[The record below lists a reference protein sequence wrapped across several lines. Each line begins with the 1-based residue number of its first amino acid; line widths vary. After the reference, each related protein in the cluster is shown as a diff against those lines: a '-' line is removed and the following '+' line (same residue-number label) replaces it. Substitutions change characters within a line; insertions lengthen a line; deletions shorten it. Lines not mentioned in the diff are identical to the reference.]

1 MLGKNNYNERL
12 RKMEMQDKQDHFS
25 IRKLSIGAASVLL
38 GFTFFGLNSQSVKA
52 DTVEPAQQVS
62 EESNKDNSTTET
74 KETSTKD
81 TTKAEATTSKK
92 KTETDLSTFSGLS
105 SFLKDSKTSEVKD
118 TTAKDKADTTKDK
131 ADKDTADKD
140 KQETT
145 TADSTGNS
153 ETTPATGSDKGNQ
166 DTTTDKTPTDITSS
180 DDQNSDSSK
189 LPTDV
194 TGDTTNSGKDT
205 DTTQDSKANEAKKLA
220 NDLANDDKTGD
231 TPTVI
236 NGVAHVYNW
245 NQLVY
250 ALDNKECFDKDR
262 QNPDETKRISEIDI
276 MNNITADNK
285 GGQNGLD
292 VYGRTLLIKSY
303 DADGRTNKY
312 KIDFNGYHP
321 RIRGNSSE
329 VTNLTYSNLELWCAD
344 YWGIIMTDRN
354 NSTSKPH
361 DNSGEK
367 IGISNLTFNNI
378 DFHGSQM
385 VHSAADTHITFKG
398 TNTAETIHT
407 PYKDGGGNSGD
418 DQQLFEFG
426 GSDNSINF
434 ESGSTFTGATFGGNV
449 IQMGGD
455 NCNVTV
461 EKGAK
466 VTLNPRRNSD
476 GKTLGNDPAE
486 GGDNVVHA
494 IYISGTGKVDVKGE
508 LNINVGIEKGDNDKY
523 PDTEYQGTLDKN
535 RAKAIRLNDKASQF
549 TVESGGSVK
558 VTTNGDISTKDGN
571 NLIYDGGNF
580 TVKPNGKL
588 SIIGKHMG
596 DYSGTLVQI
605 AGIANVQNGT
615 FEIRL
620 EEDPN
625 HPYDK
630 SDPTSAQNKDAQIF
644 GAGTNPIVLVD
655 VTGGKLTVNNP
666 QSLVLDSHLNT
677 ATGTSIIGD
686 GNDVTITNVRQK
698 LNFLGNSLTL
708 PPFHTLQVS
717 KDKTTKNIVV
727 GKLVLLNGQGDEN
740 NEYMFTPE
748 LWKKV
753 SELPYFKIPALKNIK
768 ILLDEL
774 AEKGNPINYDTIFSN
789 IIDAAFSDPKNIGY
803 NDIAFG
809 PANQSGFLDIKP
821 ENVTATPNVG
831 DSGKKDGSWTISGTV
846 DGYSSEDD
854 GPDSDLKNPFRQY
867 LKLPLG
873 TKAYIMAEIDYGNG
887 TSSSLNNNIKNP
899 PYQYT
904 NNDDKKLPTA
914 FAGEVTKSENGNYI
928 FKVNVPAD
936 VVGKIKS
943 DTKIKLTPTANFID
957 YNPLE
962 ENRPVSVNILKIAQ
976 DTAANNINSKVH
988 AANDLDRQFPKS
1000 DPKSKEQVALETA
1013 INNAAEVAKTALDPG
1028 YESGKSVYGAG
1039 NVNEVSQREEAALK
1053 ALKDAMDPAQKAV
1066 EQIHDAEKAKDE
1078 AQKAIS
1084 TAADKAISRVKQQRD
1099 LSDAEKAHYI
1109 DAINNAESVALA
1121 NPSNDKNS
1129 IYNPA
1134 NTPTD
1139 ITQIQNAFENKVN
1152 KEAAKAEVAGY
1163 TENGKKTLG
1172 VSSDKIDNALSEQLK
1187 AIDNATDIATAEN
1200 DAKKAILDKLKNAA
1214 KAKVENDAKAAR
1226 GGLGVESNTD
1236 IDKAV
1241 KDAEA
1246 DIDGHTDFNDI
1257 KNDVATG
1264 QTNVLTAYKKAAKDQ
1279 LAKIAQNDKKAL
1291 GVDSDSNIDQAVD
1304 NANTLI
1310 GQASSVELVTKDL
1323 NSAKSNVADKFKDS
1337 AKKQVQDYA
1346 DEAKSNLGVDT
1357 DTGID
1362 AAAKTAEDAI
1372 DGDTAAS
1379 DIGNDIAKGKNAI
1392 LAAYKDSAK
1401 KQLDQAEKDIESKL
1415 ENVKGLTAD
1424 DIEKAKKVAKGLL
1437 TNNEKTGYKDKVD
1450 AAETF
1455 EDVNTAT
1462 KDGIAALNKLLTDKS
1477 SLGNKNDAID
1487 AINQARDKA
1496 IIDINDKTKYPNLSD
1511 EDRNSLINTIKDDAT
1526 EGVDNVNKDTDPD
1539 KIKTDKQAAID
1550 KINSVTATASSKD
1563 LADLKN
1569 EQKSQTAA
1577 LQDAAEKAKET
1588 IDQIDNKYLSPSD
1601 KQYYKDLIDKHAAS
1615 ATNAINSASNKDDI
1629 DTAEK
1634 DGESNINSDLVSA
1647 QVAAAKSQA
1656 IAELN
1661 KAKSD
1666 DKKAINDVHKNG
1678 TLSDDDWEKALD
1690 AIDNAYTTAI
1700 TAVSN
1705 DHTPAD
1711 IVTDKNTGIN
1721 AMQTVVDSVSG
1732 NAEQAELAKTKNK
1745 AIADLKDQAQ
1755 ELHDHIQADPNLSNT
1770 EKNDYLDQVAS
1781 ALNNAEQ
1788 AVSAADKNTVNSAH
1802 NAGIEELNNIR
1813 NNADLQS
1820 ARDKALTDLQNE
1832 FNADSAAI
1840 DGLTNISTAGKT
1852 GIKTDLQNAY
1862 NEAVN
1867 KVKDPASNT
1876 IALINSASDAGITN
1890 MENILGKA
1898 KGLDQTILDD
1908 KKKLEDYAQKAVDR
1922 INSSTM
1928 SDADK
1933 GKAINDIQKAR
1944 DDAQAEVG
1952 NKLTVEDANQA
1963 EKDGETSIQK
1973 TEANANQTDLNKA
1986 KDAAKARIDGAR
1998 DKALQNLKDVY
2009 DTLTDDEKK
2018 QAQDAYNKAIK
2029 DIPAL
2034 AEQAEAAIDNAFD
2047 KGAIS
2052 DLTNDTINSINSTG
2066 DTANVAMTKVVAV
2079 QAVKDAAQ
2087 AAKDKL
2093 TNPRDKAGVDDV
2105 ANLGIADINA
2115 ATTSSTVLDI
2125 KDNALNSIKN
2135 IKDSGT
2141 GDTDK
2146 DNALWDKK
2154 NKANAELA
2162 QELADTTAA
2171 IDKLTDLTAE
2181 QKKQF
2186 KAQAQAAHDRAHIR
2200 IEGATEDQI
2209 DSEKGLGKTNIDKAL
2224 TDAKLQAVKNVAKA
2238 DVDKTAD
2245 DAIDQVNKDD
2255 TINKDDKQNI
2265 IDNINKDRDKTK
2277 EDIDNADTPDKV
2289 NNAKND
2295 GEGEIKGHVDN
2306 GTSSAKE
2313 KQTAKDK
2320 LAAAADKIYD
2330 RLKNDRDSGKLDY
2343 NQYQD
2348 LKDKVDNA
2356 VDAANGAISNADGT
2370 SNINGAESDGESAL
2384 SGINTDI
2391 DKVEAVNTA
2400 LGKLSDAVNKA
2411 NDAADAVA
2419 KEVGKTPE
2427 EQQKLAKQMKDAIE
2441 KQRAKAAKN
2450 IKDAQN
2456 AADDPLN
2463 AIKTAGQKG
2472 VDAITGLTNDYTAKV
2487 DQIKA
2492 LKQKADAAKD
2502 DLNNLKTDENGNPVL
2517 TASDVAQG
2525 EADIDDAVQTGIS
2538 DIYQASSVDDAKTAE
2553 QKAED
2558 AVELAK
2564 LPTELLAE
2572 KNKQIAA
2579 INQYAAAADKTID
2592 GFAQTDQNKD
2602 GLPADTITT
2611 LKAQVEAAKK
2621 KAISKINAVT
2631 LAKGA
2636 SQAKFDE
2643 AKTNVQNAEKGV
2655 AENNETVDFGEAGI
2669 DKVKTLAKQKAD
2681 VVKAKNDKIA
2691 ELEQKQKDANNDIE
2705 NSGMS
2710 PADQGPLK
2718 DQVQKLVDKAKD
2730 QIINISDTDD
2740 KGNVKT
2746 PEQVKDEADTIINNT
2761 VDGFKDPDD
2770 NNKVPGISD
2779 IINNAQLEGA
2789 KTTAEKTLNNKRAQA
2804 HDIINGSQL
2813 TADQKQK
2820 ANKAI
2825 DDAFNTEK
2833 STIDAKTN
2841 IDDVPKDEDQIGQA
2855 IDAIWTKP
2863 TSSDEK
2869 NEWFNDEENN
2879 ALAGTEGTDGVAGLQ
2894 AGLDKL
2900 TDTQKAD
2907 PDYKEYLNDINNA
2920 ITAIKDAKNIKDASS
2935 AYDKGMTSLNKLKAL
2950 EQVKTDADKAKGD
2963 IDKSDLNDTA
2973 KGRLKGDVEKVV
2985 EDTKDKL
2992 NQIDSSVGNASTN
3005 KDKIDQITHDAQSDI
3020 TTIENDFGVGDQD
3033 QSQDVIDANNQISQN
3048 HSDAIDTIHNEFGDD
3063 SKTPKTDD
3071 AYEKNK
3077 HVHSTTDEGINS
3089 DKTNAD
3095 KEISKGAIDDASDI
3109 AKDKVDHLKH
3119 EDGSDYTDAD
3129 KNKIKQQIDKDATD
3143 AKNKID
3149 KADNVTDIDNIRDNG
3164 IHQIHQDCSD
3174 PSTIDNILHGNN
3186 SNDNNGGGGVVAPIQ
3201 PANPAKK
3208 PTTTNTSDKD
3218 KPNGTND
3225 IDHSSDVTLMHNAY
3239 LYDETG
3245 KRANKITLG
3254 AGSVL
3259 TTYGTKTINGK
3270 DYYVLV
3276 DKGANN
3282 KKYYVAVGNVVAAT
3296 RKLKHNAYI
3305 YNQFGKRVKN
3315 TGVFKKGKL
3324 VKTFGNAVKIRGKKY
3339 FIIDKNR
3346 FVKAANFAKGVV
3358 TVSTAK
3364 VEVVPTSA
3372 VAEKPQTVVEK
3383 TLMHNAYL
3391 YDQNGTRANKLIFQ
3405 AGSQVGTV
3413 GKKTVNGKVCYELP
3427 DGMFIAAGNIDA
3439 KKLKLKHNA
3448 YVYNQ
3453 YGHRANKKVLK
3464 KRKSVKTYGNSV
3476 KINGKRYFITAKGR
3490 FVKKANF

>member
-1 MLGKNNYNERL
+1 
-12 RKMEMQDKQDHFS
+12 
-25 IRKLSIGAASVLL
+25 
-38 GFTFFGLNSQSVKA
+38 
-52 DTVEPAQQVS
+52 
-62 EESNKDNSTTET
+62 
-74 KETSTKD
+74 
-81 TTKAEATTSKK
+81 
-92 KTETDLSTFSGLS
+92 
-105 SFLKDSKTSEVKD
+105 
-118 TTAKDKADTTKDK
+118 
-131 ADKDTADKD
+131 
-140 KQETT
+140 
-145 TADSTGNS
+145 
-153 ETTPATGSDKGNQ
+153 
-166 DTTTDKTPTDITSS
+166 
-180 DDQNSDSSK
+180 
-189 LPTDV
+189 
-194 TGDTTNSGKDT
+194 
-205 DTTQDSKANEAKKLA
+205 
-220 NDLANDDKTGD
+220 
-231 TPTVI
+231 
-236 NGVAHVYNW
+236 
-245 NQLVY
+245 
-250 ALDNKECFDKDR
+250 
-262 QNPDETKRISEIDI
+262 
-276 MNNITADNK
+276 MNNIIVNDGVNRS
-285 GGQNGLD
+285 GLD

-303 DADGRTNKY
+303 DADGRKNKY

-329 VTNLTYSNLELWCAD
+329 VTNLTYSNLELWSGD

-361 DNSGEK
+361 DGNGEK

-407 PYKDGGGNSGD
+407 PYKDGGGSSGD

-426 GSDNSINF
+426 GSDNSIDF

-740 NEYMFTPE
+740 SEYMFTPE

-753 SELPYFKIPALKNIK
+753 SRLPYFQIRELKNIK
-768 ILLDEL
+768 TLLDNL
-774 AEKGNPINYDTIFSN
+774 AKENKPINYDTIFSK
-789 IIDAAFSDPKNIGY
+789 IINEAFSNPTNIGY

-809 PANQSGFLDIKP
+809 PANQSGFLDINP
-821 ENVTATPNVG
+821 DNVTATPNV
-831 DSGKKDGSWTISGTV
+831 DASGKKDGSWTISGTV
-846 DGYSSEDD
+846 DGYKSDKD
-854 GPDSDLKNPFRQY
+854 GPDSDPKNPFRQY
-867 LKLPLG
+867 LNLPLG
-873 TKAYIMAEIDYGNG
+873 TKAYIMAEIDYGNEKVPISNDKI
-887 TSSSLNNNIKNP
+887 TDP

-904 NNDDKKLPTA
+904 NNDDKDLPTE
-914 FAGEVTKSENGNYI
+914 FAGEVTQSENGNYI
-928 FKVNVPAD
+928 FTVNVPAAD
-936 VVGKIKS
+936 VGKINS
-943 DTKIKLTPTANFID
+943 NTKIKLTPTANFID
-957 YNPLE
+957 YNPLDKDSKE
-962 ENRPVSVNILKIAQ
+962 RPVIVSILKIAQ
-976 DTAANNINSKVH
+976 DTAAKNIKSKVN
-988 AANDLDRQFPKS
+988 AANDLDKFLES
-1000 DPKSKEQVALETA
+1000 DPKSKEQVALEDA
-1013 INNAAEVAKTALDPG
+1013 IKSATKVAQTALESG
-1028 YESGKSVYGAG
+1028 YDSGKSVYGAEI
-1039 NVNEVSQREEAALK
+1039 VDDVSTREDAALK
-1053 ALKDAMDPAQKAV
+1053 ALDDAMETAKKVV
-1066 EQIHDAEKAKDE
+1066 EQIQDAKKAKNE

-1084 TAADKAISRVKQQRD
+1084 TAADKAISRVKQSG
-1099 LSDAEKAHYI
+1099 LSEDKQNEYIKHITDAKDIAL
-1109 DAINNAESVALA
+1109 NNS
-1121 NPSNDKNS
+1121 NPDENS
-1129 IYNPA
+1129 IYYPGKSK
-1134 NTPTD
+1134 D
-1139 ITQIQNAFENKVN
+1139 QIESIQNSFNDLVN

-1172 VSSDKIDNALSEQLK
+1172 VSSDEIDKALSDQLT
-1187 AIDNATDIATAEN
+1187 AIEGATDIDATEKN
-1200 DAKKAILDKLKNAA
+1200 AKNAILDKLKYAA
-1214 KAKVENDAKAAR
+1214 KAKVQKDATAAENGLRVESDTNIDQAVSDAAKA
-1226 GGLGVESNTD
+1226 
-1236 IDKAV
+1236 
-1241 KDAEA
+1241 
-1246 DIDGHTDFNDI
+1246 IDGHTDFNDI
-1257 KNDVATG
+1257 KNDVVTG
-1264 QTNVLTAYKKAAKDQ
+1264 QNNVLSKYKDAAKNQ
-1279 LAKIAQNDKKAL
+1279 LAEVAKSDKKAL

-1310 GQASSVELVTKDL
+1310 GQASSVELVTEDL
-1323 NSAKSNVADKFKDS
+1323 NSAKSNIADKFKES

-1362 AAAKTAEDAI
+1362 AAAKTAKSAI

-1392 LAAYKDSAK
+1392 LTAYKDSAK

-1424 DIEKAKKVAKGLL
+1424 DIEKAKKVAKDLL

-1496 IIDINDKTKYPNLSD
+1496 INDINDKTKYPNLSD

-1539 KIKTDKQAAID
+1539 KIRTDKQAAID

-1678 TLSDDDWEKALD
+1678 PLSDDDWEKALD

-1721 AMQTVVDSVSG
+1721 AMKAVVDSIPKDNDSDQDKQDK
-1732 NAEQAELAKTKNK
+1732 AAKNK

-1928 SDADK
+1928 SDTDK
-1933 GKAINDIQKAR
+1933 AEAINNIQKAR
-1944 DDAQAEVG
+1944 DDAKTEVG

-1973 TEANANQTDLNKA
+1973 AEANANQTDLNKA

-2018 QAQDAYNKAIK
+2018 QAQDAYNKAVK

-2034 AEQAEAAIDNAFD
+2034 VEQAESAIDNAFD

-2093 TNPRDKAGVDDV
+2093 TNERDKTGVDDV

-2162 QELADTTAA
+2162 QELVDTTAA

-2209 DSEKGLGKTNIDKAL
+2209 NSEKVTGKNNIDKAL
-2224 TDAKLQAVKNVAKA
+2224 ADAKLQAVKNVAKA

-2245 DAIDQVNKDD
+2245 DAIDKVNKDD

-2295 GEGEIKGHVDN
+2295 GEGEIKDHVDN

-2411 NDAADAVA
+2411 NDAANAVA

-2441 KQRAKAAKN
+2441 KQRAAAAKN

-2472 VDAITGLTNDYTAKV
+2472 VDTITGLTNDYTEKV
-2487 DQIKA
+2487 DQIKT

-2502 DLNNLKTDENGNPVL
+2502 DLNNLKTDENNNPVL

-2553 QKAED
+2553 QKAEE

-2579 INQYAAAADKTID
+2579 INQYATAAESDIDKFT
-2592 GFAQTDQNKD
+2592 QTDQNKD
-2602 GLPADTITT
+2602 GLPADTIAE
-2611 LKAQVEAAKK
+2611 LKAQIEAAKK

-2636 SQAKFDE
+2636 SQDDFDK

-2655 AENNETVDFGEAGI
+2655 AESNETVDFGEAGI
-2669 DKVKTLAKQKAD
+2669 DKVKTLAQQKANI
-2681 VVKAKNDKIA
+2681 VKAKNDKIA
-2691 ELEQKQKDANNDIE
+2691 ELEQKQEEANKTIE

-2710 PADQGPLK
+2710 PADQKLLK

-2740 KGNVKT
+2740 KGNIKT

-2761 VDGFKDPDD
+2761 VNGFEDQDNDGD
-2770 NNKVPGISD
+2770 KVPGI
-2779 IINNAQLEGA
+2779 NNIVDQAKLDGA

-2804 HDIINGSQL
+2804 HDVINGSQL

-2820 ANKAI
+2820 ATDAI
-2825 DDAFNTEK
+2825 DKAFSDEK
-2833 STIDAKTN
+2833 SDIDAKTD
-2841 IDDVPKDEDQIGQA
+2841 IKDVPTNKDEIGKA
-2855 IDAIWTKP
+2855 IDAICTKP
-2863 TSSDEK
+2863 S
-2869 NEWFNDEENN
+2869 EWFNDEQKN
-2879 ALAGTEGTDGVAGLQ
+2879 ALTGTDGVAGLQ
-2894 AGLDKL
+2894 SGLDKL
-2900 TDTQKAD
+2900 TSGQKAD
-2907 PDYKEYLNDINNA
+2907 PDYKDYLDDINNA
-2920 ITAIKDAKNIKDASS
+2920 ITAINKAKNIKDASS

-2950 EQVKTDADKAKGD
+2950 EQVKTDADKAKTNIDNSDLNKGKDRLKGD
-2963 IDKSDLNDTA
+2963 IDKI
-2973 KGRLKGDVEKVV
+2973 V

-2992 NQIDSSVGNASTN
+2992 NQIDSSIDNASTN

-3020 TTIENDFGVGDQD
+3020 AAIEDDFGIED
-3033 QSQDVIDANNQISQN
+3033 QSNDVVNANEEISKN

-3077 HVHSTTDEGINS
+3077 HVHSSTDKGINF

-3095 KEISKGAIDDASDI
+3095 KEISKGAIDDAADI
-3109 AKDKVDHLKH
+3109 AKDKVNHLKH
-3119 EDGSDYTDAD
+3119 EDGTDYTDAN
-3129 KNKIKQQIDKDATD
+3129 KNKINEQIDKDAKD

-3149 KADNVTDIDNIRDNG
+3149 KADNITDIDNIRDNG

-3174 PSTIDNILHGNN
+3174 PATIDNILHGN
-3186 SNDNNGGGGVVAPIQ
+3186 SNNGNNGGGGVVAPIQ
-3201 PANPAKK
+3201 PANPAKN

-3218 KPNGTND
+3218 KTDGTNVD

-3276 DKGANN
+3276 DKNANN
-3282 KKYYVAVGNVVAAT
+3282 KKYYVAVGNVVADT

-3346 FVKAANFAKGVV
+3346 LIKAANFAKGVVVV

-3405 AGSQVGTV
+3405 AGSKVETV
-3413 GKKTVNGKVCYELP
+3413 GKKTVKGKVCYELP

>member
-52 DTVEPAQQVS
+52 DTIDPSQNVT
-62 EESNKDNSTTET
+62 EESNRDKSNTET
-74 KETSTKD
+74 KETGTKD
-81 TTKAEATTSKK
+81 KTKSDAAASKK
-92 KTETDLSTFSGLS
+92 KNETDLSTFSGLS
-105 SFLKDSKTSEVKD
+105 SFLKSSKTDEVKDTSSKDKTD
-118 TTAKDKADTTKDK
+118 TTAKDKT
-131 ADKDTADKD
+131 DKD
-140 KQETT
+140 KQETP
-145 TADSTGNS
+145 DSTGNS
-153 ETTPATGSDKGNQ
+153 ATTPATGSDEGNQ
-166 DTTTDKTPTDITSS
+166 DTTTDKTPTDITGS

-250 ALDNKECFDKDR
+250 ALHNEECFDKDT

-285 GGQNGLD
+285 GGQNKLD

-303 DADGRTNKY
+303 DADGSTNKY

-321 RIRGNSSE
+321 RIRPNSSE
-329 VTNLTYSNLELWCAD
+329 VTNLTYSNLEIWCAD
-344 YWGIIMTDRN
+344 YWGIIMTDKN
-354 NSTSKPH
+354 NSSSKPH
-361 DNSGEK
+361 DGKGEK
-367 IGISNLTFNNI
+367 IGVSNLTFNNI

-385 VHSAADTHITFKG
+385 VHSAADTHITFTG
-398 TNTAETIHT
+398 TNTAETIYT
-407 PYKDGGGNSGD
+407 PYKDGGASSANY
-418 DQQLFEFG
+418 QQLFEFG
-426 GSDNSINF
+426 GSDNSIDF
-434 ESGSTFTGATFGGNV
+434 KGDFTGATFGGNV

-461 EKGAK
+461 EKGAR

-558 VTTNGDISTKDGN
+558 VTTNGDISSKDGN

-753 SELPYFKIPALKNIK
+753 SQLPYFKIQALKNIK
-768 ILLDEL
+768 TLLDNL
-774 AEKGNPINYDTIFSN
+774 ADENKPINYDTIFSK
-789 IIDAAFSDPKNIGY
+789 IINEAFSNPTNIGY

-904 NNDDKKLPTA
+904 NNGDNDLPTA

-988 AANDLDRQFPKS
+988 AANDLDSQFPKS
-1000 DPKSKEQVALETA
+1000 GPKSKEQVDLENA
-1013 INNAAEVAKTALDPG
+1013 INNAAKVAKTALESG
-1028 YESGKSVYGAG
+1028 YDSGKSVYGAG
-1039 NVNEVSQREEAALK
+1039 NVNQVSQREEAALK

-1066 EQIHDAEKAKDE
+1066 EQIHDAKEAKDK
-1078 AQKAIS
+1078 AQKAI
-1084 TAADKAISRVKQQRD
+1084 TDAADKAISRVKQSG
-1099 LSDAEKAHYI
+1099 LSEDKQNEYIKHITDAKDIAL
-1109 DAINNAESVALA
+1109 NNS
-1121 NPSNDKNS
+1121 NPDENS
-1129 IYNPA
+1129 IYYPGKSK
-1134 NTPTD
+1134 D
-1139 ITQIQNAFENKVN
+1139 QIESIQNSFNDLVN

-1187 AIDNATDIATAEN
+1187 AIDNADNATDIATAEN

-1214 KAKVENDAKAAR
+1214 KAKVENDAKTAR
-1226 GGLGVESNTD
+1226 GGLGVKSDTN

-1241 KDAEA
+1241 SEAGEAITAEKV
-1246 DIDGHTDFNDI
+1246 IDGQTEFDNI
-1257 KNDVATG
+1257 KNDVTAG
-1264 QTNVLTAYKKAAKDQ
+1264 QGKVLEAYKDAAKKQ
-1279 LAKIAQNDKKAL
+1279 LAEVAKSDKKAL

-1310 GQASSVELVTKDL
+1310 GQASSVELVTEDL
-1323 NSAKSNVADKFKDS
+1323 NSAKSNIADKFKDS

-1357 DTGID
+1357 DAGID
-1362 AAAKTAEDAI
+1362 DAAKTAEVAI

-1379 DIGNDIAKGKNAI
+1379 AIGTDITNGKNAI

-1496 IIDINDKTKYPNLSD
+1496 INDINDKTKYPNLSD

-1526 EGVDNVNKDTDPD
+1526 EGVDNVNKDTDPA

-1577 LQDAAEKAKET
+1577 LQDAAAKAKDA
-1588 IDQIDNKYLSPSD
+1588 IDELPDSNLSPSD

-1661 KAKSD
+1661 EAKSK
-1666 DKKAINDVHKNG
+1666 DKGIINDAHKNNP
-1678 TLSDDDWEKALD
+1678 LSDDDWEKALD

-1721 AMQTVVDSVSG
+1721 AMQTVVDGISKDKDK
-1732 NAEQAELAKTKNK
+1732 ADLAKAKNK

-1770 EKNDYLDQVAS
+1770 EKNDYLDQVVS

-1820 ARDKALTDLQNE
+1820 ARDKALADLQNE
-1832 FNADSAAI
+1832 FNADNAAI

-1852 GIKTDLQNAY
+1852 GIKMDLQNAY

-1922 INSSTM
+1922 INSSDM
-1928 SDADK
+1928 SDTAK
-1933 GKAINDIQKAR
+1933 VAAIKDIQKAR
-1944 DDAQAEVG
+1944 DNAQGEVG

-1973 TEANANQTDLNKA
+1973 AEATANK
-1986 KDAAKARIDGAR
+1986 KDMDTARNAAKSKIDGAE
-1998 DKALQNLKDVY
+1998 KTALQNLKDAY
-2009 DTLTDDEKK
+2009 GALTDDEKK
-2018 QAQDAYNKAIK
+2018 QAQAAYDKAVK

-2087 AAKDKL
+2087 TAKDKL
-2093 TNPRDKAGVDDV
+2093 TNERDKTGVDDV

-2162 QELADTTAA
+2162 QELAKTTAA
-2171 IDKLTDLTAE
+2171 IDKLTDLTAD

-2209 DSEKGLGKTNIDKAL
+2209 GSEKGIGIDNIDKAL

-2245 DAIDQVNKDD
+2245 DAIDKVNKDD

-2320 LAAAADKIYD
+2320 LAATADKIYD

-2419 KEVGKTPE
+2419 KEVGTPPE
-2427 EQQKLAKQMKDAIE
+2427 EQQKLAKEMKDAIE
-2441 KQRAKAAKN
+2441 KQRAAAAKN

-2487 DQIKA
+2487 DQIKT

-2502 DLNNLKTDENGNPVL
+2502 DLNNLKTDENHNPVL

-2558 AVELAK
+2558 AVGLAK

-2579 INQYAAAADKTID
+2579 INQYATDADKTID
-2592 GFAQTDQNKD
+2592 GFAQSDQNKD
-2602 GLPADTITT
+2602 GLPADTIAE

-2621 KAISKINAVT
+2621 KAISKINGVT
-2631 LAKGA
+2631 LAEGA
-2636 SQAKFDE
+2636 SQDDFDKAKD
-2643 AKTNVQNAEKGV
+2643 KVDKAEKGV
-2655 AENNETVDFGEAGI
+2655 AESNETVDFGEAGI

-2681 VVKAKNDKIA
+2681 IVKAKNDKIA

-2804 HDIINGSQL
+2804 HDVINGSQL

-2833 STIDAKTN
+2833 SAIDAKTN
-2841 IDDVPKDEDQIGQA
+2841 INDVPKDEDQIGQA

-2879 ALAGTEGTDGVAGLQ
+2879 ALSGTDGVAGLETE

-2900 TDTQKAD
+2900 TDKQKAD
-2907 PDYKEYLNDINNA
+2907 YKDYLDDITNA

-2950 EQVKTDADKAKGD
+2950 EQVKADAKKAKDD
-2963 IDKSDLNDTA
+2963 IDSSKLNETA
-2973 KGRLKGDVEKVV
+2973 KDRLKGDVDKVV

-2992 NQIDSSVGNASTN
+2992 NQIDSSIGNASTN

-3020 TTIENDFGVGDQD
+3020 TTIKNDFGIED
-3033 QSQDVIDANNQISQN
+3033 QSNDVVNANDEISQN

-3095 KEISKGAIDDASDI
+3095 KEISKGAIDDAADI
-3109 AKDKVDHLKH
+3109 AKDKVNHLKH
-3119 EDGSDYTDAD
+3119 EDGTDYTDAD
-3129 KNKIKQQIDKDATD
+3129 KNKINEQIDKDAKD
-3143 AKNKID
+3143 AKDKID
-3149 KADNVTDIDNIRDNG
+3149 KADKVTDIDNIRDNG

-3174 PSTIDNILHGNN
+3174 PATIDNILHGN
-3186 SNDNNGGGGVVAPIQ
+3186 SNNGNNGGGGVVAPIQ

-3324 VKTFGNAVKIRGKKY
+3324 IKTFGNAVKIRGKKY

-3372 VAEKPQTVVEK
+3372 VAEKPKTIVEK

-3405 AGSQVGTV
+3405 AGSKVGTV

>member
-52 DTVEPAQQVS
+52 DTIDPSQNIT
-62 EESNKDNSTTET
+62 EESNRDNSNTET
-74 KETSTKD
+74 KQTGTKD
-81 TTKAEATTSKK
+81 KTKSDAAASKK
-92 KTETDLSTFSGLS
+92 KNETDLSTFSGLS
-105 SFLKDSKTSEVKD
+105 SFLKSSKTDEVKDTSSKDKTD
-118 TTAKDKADTTKDK
+118 TTAKDKT
-131 ADKDTADKD
+131 DKD
-140 KQETT
+140 KQEAT
-145 TADSTGNS
+145 TADSNNS
-153 ETTPATGSDKGNQ
+153 ATTPATGSDEGNQ
-166 DTTTDKTPTDITSS
+166 DTTTDKTPTDITDS

-194 TGDTTNSGKDT
+194 TGDTTNSDKDT

-250 ALDNKECFDKDR
+250 ALHNEECFDKDK

-354 NSTSKPH
+354 NSSSKPH
-361 DNSGEK
+361 DGKGEK
-367 IGISNLTFNNI
+367 IGVSNLTFNNI

-385 VHSAADTHITFKG
+385 VHSASDTHITFTG
-398 TNTAETIHT
+398 TNTAETIYT
-407 PYKDGGGNSGD
+407 PYKDGGASSANH
-418 DQQLFEFG
+418 QQLFEFG
-426 GSDNSINF
+426 GSDNSIDF
-434 ESGSTFTGATFGGNV
+434 KGDFTGATFGGNV
-449 IQMGGD
+449 IEMGGS
-455 NCNVTV
+455 NCYVTV
-461 EKGAK
+461 EKGVT
-466 VTLNPRRNSD
+466 VTLNPRLNSD
-476 GKTLGNDPAE
+476 GKTLGNNPAE
-486 GGDNVVHA
+486 TTHAVHA

-508 LNINVGIEKGDNDKY
+508 LNINVGINSGDNA
-523 PDTEYQGTLDKN
+523 YQGKLDAN
-535 RAKAIRLNDKASQF
+535 RATAIRLNDKASQF
-549 TVESGGSVK
+549 TVESGGSVN
-558 VTTNGDISTKDGN
+558 VTTNGDISDYNSGN

-580 TVKPNGKL
+580 TVKPDGKL
-588 SIIGKHMG
+588 SITGKHMG
-596 DYSGTLVQI
+596 DYKGTLVQI

-655 VTGGKLTVNNP
+655 VTGSDSELIVNNP

-686 GNDVTITNVRQK
+686 SSAVTITNVRQK

-717 KDKTTKNIVV
+717 KDSKTKNIVV
-727 GKLVLLNGQGDEN
+727 DKLVLLNGQGGKN
-740 NEYMFTPE
+740 GEYMFTPE
-748 LWKKV
+748 LWAKV

-768 ILLDEL
+768 TLLDEL
-774 AEKGNPINYDTIFSN
+774 AAEGNPINYDTIFSK

-809 PANQSGFLDIKP
+809 PANSSGFLDIKP
-821 ENVTATPNVG
+821 ENVTATANV
-831 DSGKKDGSWTISGTV
+831 DASGKKDGSWTISGIV
-846 DGYSSEDD
+846 DGYKSDKD
-854 GPDSDLKNPFRQY
+854 GPDSDLKNPFREF

-873 TKAYIMAEIDYGNG
+873 TKAYIMAEIDYGKG
-887 TSSSLNNNIKNP
+887 TKPLSLNNNIEDP

-904 NNDDKKLPTA
+904 NNGDNDLPTA

-936 VVGKIKS
+936 VVGKINS
-943 DTKIKLTPTANFID
+943 NTKIKLTPTANFID
-957 YNPLE
+957 YNPLDKDSKE
-962 ENRPVSVNILKIAQ
+962 RPVIVSILKIAQ
-976 DTAANNINSKVH
+976 DTAAKNIKSKVN
-988 AANDLDRQFPKS
+988 AANDLDGQFPKS

-1039 NVNEVSQREEAALK
+1039 NVNEVSQREEN
-1053 ALKDAMDPAQKAV
+1053 ALKDLQTAMDAAQKV
-1066 EQIHDAEKAKDE
+1066 VKQIHDAKEAKDK
-1078 AQKAIS
+1078 AQKAI
-1084 TAADKAISRVKQQRD
+1084 TDAANNAISRVNQQST
-1099 LSDAEKAHYI
+1099 LTDAEKAQYI
-1109 DAINNAESVALA
+1109 DAINSAEKVALE
-1121 NPSNDKNS
+1121 NPSTNKNS

-1134 NTPTD
+1134 NKPSD
-1139 ITQIQNAFENKVN
+1139 ITNIQNAFENKVN

-1200 DAKKAILDKLKNAA
+1200 DAKLNILGKLKDAA
-1214 KAKVENDAKAAR
+1214 KAKVKNDAEAAKE
-1226 GGLGVESNTD
+1226 GLGVKSDTK
-1236 IDKAV
+1236 IDQAVSEAAKA
-1241 KDAEA
+1241 
-1246 DIDGHTDFNDI
+1246 IDDHTDFNEI
-1257 KNDVATG
+1257 KKDMTNG
-1264 QTNVLTAYKKAAKDQ
+1264 QNNVLSKYKDAAKNQ
-1279 LAKIAQNDKKAL
+1279 LAEVAKSDKKAL
-1291 GVDSDSNIDQAVD
+1291 GVESDSNIDQAVD

-1310 GQASSVELVTKDL
+1310 GQASSVELVTEDL
-1323 NSAKSNVADKFKDS
+1323 NSAKSNIADKFKDS

-1379 DIGNDIAKGKNAI
+1379 AIGTDITNGKNAI

-1496 IIDINDKTKYPNLSD
+1496 INDINDKTKYPNLSD

-1526 EGVDNVNKDTDPD
+1526 EGVDNVNKDTDPA
-1539 KIKTDKQAAID
+1539 KITADKQAAID

-1577 LQDAAEKAKET
+1577 LQDAAAKAKET

-1832 FNADSAAI
+1832 FNTDNAAI

-1898 KGLDQTILDD
+1898 KGLDQTIADD
-1908 KKKLEDYAQKAVDR
+1908 QQKLEDYAQKAIDR

-1933 GKAINDIQKAR
+1933 GKAIKDIQNAR
-1944 DDAQAEVG
+1944 DDAQGEVG

-1973 TEANANQTDLNKA
+1973 AEANANQTDLNKA
-1986 KDAAKARIDGAR
+1986 KDTAKARIDGAR

-2018 QAQDAYNKAIK
+2018 QAQAAYNKAVK

-2171 IDKLTDLTAE
+2171 IDKLTDLTSD

-2200 IEGATEDQI
+2200 IEGAAETDIQ
-2209 DSEKGLGKTNIDKAL
+2209 SEKGIGIDNIDKAL

-2245 DAIDQVNKDD
+2245 DAIDKVNKDD

-2330 RLKNDRDSGKLDY
+2330 RLKNDRNSGKLDY

-2419 KEVGKTPE
+2419 KEVGKTE
-2427 EQQKLAKQMKDAIE
+2427 KEQKKLAKQMKDAIE

-2472 VDAITGLTNDYTAKV
+2472 VDSITGLTNDYTDKV
-2487 DQIKA
+2487 DQIKT

-2502 DLNNLKTDENGNPVL
+2502 DLNNLKTDENSNPVL

-2558 AVELAK
+2558 AVGLAK

-2579 INQYAAAADKTID
+2579 INQYAADADKTID
-2592 GFAQTDQNKD
+2592 GFAQSDQNKD

-2611 LKAQVEAAKK
+2611 LKKQVEAAKN
-2621 KAISKINAVT
+2621 KAISKINDVT

-2833 STIDAKTN
+2833 SDIDAKTN
-2841 IDDVPKDEDQIGQA
+2841 INDVPKDEDQIGQA
-2855 IDAIWTKP
+2855 IDAIWNKP

-2879 ALAGTEGTDGVAGLQ
+2879 ALSGTDGVAGLETE

-2900 TDTQKAD
+2900 TDKQKAD
-2907 PDYKEYLNDINNA
+2907 YKDYIDDITNA

-2950 EQVKTDADKAKGD
+2950 EQVKADADKAKGD

-2973 KGRLKGDVEKVV
+2973 KDRLKGDVEKVV

-2992 NQIDSSVGNASTN
+2992 NQIDSSIGNASTN

-3020 TTIENDFGVGDQD
+3020 STIKDDFGIED
-3033 QSQDVIDANNQISQN
+3033 QSNDVVNANDEISKN

-3095 KEISKGAIDDASDI
+3095 KEISKGAIDDAADI
-3109 AKDKVDHLKH
+3109 AKDKVNHLKH
-3119 EDGSDYTDAD
+3119 EDGTDYTDAD
-3129 KNKIKQQIDKDATD
+3129 KNKINEQIDKDAKD
-3143 AKNKID
+3143 AKDKID
-3149 KADNVTDIDNIRDNG
+3149 KADKVTDIDNIRNNG

-3174 PSTIDNILHGNN
+3174 PATIDNILHGNN

-3225 IDHSSDVTLMHNAY
+3225 IDNPVDVTLMHNAY

-3254 AGSVL
+3254 VGSVL
-3259 TTYGTKTINGK
+3259 TTHGTKTINGK

-3282 KKYYVAVGNVVAAT
+3282 KKYYVAAGNIVAAT

-3372 VAEKPQTVVEK
+3372 VAEKPKTVVEK

-3413 GKKTVNGKVCYELP
+3413 GKKKVNGKVCYELP

-3439 KKLKLKHNA
+3439 KRLKLKHNA

-3476 KINGKRYFITAKGR
+3476 KINGKRYFIISKGR

>member
-52 DTVEPAQQVS
+52 DTIDPSQNIT
-62 EESNKDNSTTET
+62 EESNRDNSNTET
-74 KETSTKD
+74 KQTGTKD
-81 TTKAEATTSKK
+81 KTKSDAAASKK
-92 KTETDLSTFSGLS
+92 KNETDLSTFSGLS
-105 SFLKDSKTSEVKD
+105 SFLKSSKTDEVKDTSSKDKTD
-118 TTAKDKADTTKDK
+118 TTAKDKT
-131 ADKDTADKD
+131 DKD
-140 KQETT
+140 KQETP
-145 TADSTGNS
+145 DSTGNS
-153 ETTPATGSDKGNQ
+153 ATTPATGSDEGNQ
-166 DTTTDKTPTDITSS
+166 DTTTDKTPTDITGS
-180 DDQNSDSSK
+180 DDHNSDTGK

-194 TGDTTNSGKDT
+194 TGDTTNSDKDS
-205 DTTQDSKANEAKKLA
+205 TTA
-220 NDLANDDKTGD
+220 DKTGLD
-231 TPTVI
+231 GKAVQTKIDDNTPEIIGTVAKVRTWNQFVNALELNTPYIPKGTVI
-236 NGVAHVYNW
+236 
-245 NQLVY
+245 
-250 ALDNKECFDKDR
+250 D
-262 QNPDETKRISEIDI
+262 EIDI
-276 MNNITADNK
+276 MNNIEAPDGSSRT
-285 GGQNGLD
+285 GLQFE
-292 VYGRTLLIKSY
+292 GRKLTIKS
-303 DADGRTNKY
+303 DPNSNKRY
-312 KIDFNGYHP
+312 KLDFISYHP
-321 RIRGNSSE
+321 RLDGASKE
-329 VTNLTYSNLELWCAD
+329 ELDLHYENLELWSAD
-344 YWGIIMTDRN
+344 YWGVIMTDRYH
-354 NSTSKPH
+354 P
-361 DNSGEK
+361 DNQHFATV
-367 IGISNLTFNNI
+367 TFKDC
-378 DFHGSQM
+378 DFHGTQM
-385 VHSAADTHITFKG
+385 VHCHYNTNIIFEGD
-398 TNTAETIHT
+398 NTAETVYLPYGGHT
-407 PYKDGGGNSGD
+407 TNKDE
-418 DQQLFEFG
+418 DQQLFEF
-426 GSDNSINF
+426 SDDNNTIDF
-434 ESGSTFTGATFGGNV
+434 KDGSTFVGTTFGGNV
-449 IQMGGD
+449 IQMDGS
-455 NCNVTV
+455 NNKVIVEKNANVTF
-461 EKGAK
+461 
-466 VTLNPRRNSD
+466 NPAGNYD
-476 GKTLGNDPAE
+476 KTLYHDTNGAE
-486 GGDNVVHA
+486 GPGP
-494 IYISGTGKVDVKGE
+494 IFGILMQGKSEDVEIEGN
-508 LNINVGIEKGDNDKY
+508 LNINVGQDFSGNSPYTGDYDCKQATGIFIKD
-523 PDTEYQGTLDKN
+523 DTTN
-535 RAKAIRLNDKASQF
+535 QF
-549 TVESGGSVK
+549 NILSGGNVEVK
-558 VTTNGDISTKDGN
+558 TNGNIPNYNGGRY
-571 NLIYDGGNF
+571 LIYDGGSF
-580 TVKPNGKL
+580 TINPNGKL
-588 SIIGKHMG
+588 DVTANDMG
-596 DYSGTLVQI
+596 DYAGTLVYI
-605 AGIANVQNGT
+605 NGNADVENGA
-615 FEIRL
+615 FNIRL
-620 EEDPN
+620 KD
-625 HPYDK
+625 DK
-630 SDPTSAQNKDAQIF
+630 TV
-644 GAGTNPIVLVD
+644 GAGTGAGAGKITLVD
-655 VTGGKLTVNNP
+655 AKGNLIVNNP
-666 QSLVLDSHLNT
+666 TSLVLDCHLNHID
-677 ATGTSIIGD
+677 GTSIIGQ
-686 GNDVTITNVRQK
+686 NKITITNVRQILTPDESHPDVK
-698 LNFLGNSLTL
+698 LTL
-708 PPFHTLQVS
+708 PPFHVLQVVNTS
-717 KDKTTKNIVV
+717 SNSVNMNV
-727 GKLVLLNGQGDEN
+727 PYLELLNGKIKFNQDKLDFLNDKEKN
-740 NEYMFTPE
+740 
-748 LWKKV
+748 
-753 SELPYFKIPALKNIK
+753 PYYKEVQK
-768 ILLDEL
+768 ILGEYGKVNDMLPHL
-774 AEKGNPINYDTIFSN
+774 AEGPDGKGTSYDDIFKAV
-789 IIDAAFSDPKNIGY
+789 IRLAFSDSSNPGY
-803 NDIAFG
+803 NNIAFG
-809 PANQSGFLDIKP
+809 PANPSGFLDIDP
-821 ENVTATPNVG
+821 NTVHVTYNSV
-831 DSGKKDGSWTISGTV
+831 DGTSTISGQV
-846 DGYSSEDD
+846 LHYKEEKDGENSD
-854 GPDSDLKNPFRQY
+854 GIFGL
-867 LKLPLG
+867 LLPGG
-873 TKAYIMAEIDYGNG
+873 TKANVQAVITDPNGNETVWKPETWDPKKDDPYLYTDDSYTDEKNKSLKPLEHEFSATVNENG
-887 TSSSLNNNIKNP
+887 TFEFTISKDDTNSL
-899 PYQYT
+899 
-904 NNDDKKLPTA
+904 KK
-914 FAGEVTKSENGNYI
+914 GY
-928 FKVNVPAD
+928 
-936 VVGKIKS
+936 KIALYP
-943 DTKIKLTPTANFID
+943 DANFVQ
-957 YNPLE
+957 YNPLAKD
-962 ENRPVSVNILKIAQ
+962 RPIIKDVLVAAQ
-976 DTAANNINSKVH
+976 DTAKQEIQNKLTEIQNEQLTLTDDERVELNNAITAGQAAIAKGQNNNGTSVYDSDVNDIKTVNERKKAAIDTLNQAYKKAKEASD
-988 AANDLDRQFPKS
+988 AANAIKDTQTIAKTNI
-1000 DPKSKEQVALETA
+1000 SKAAQDAIVRVKLSGLSEDKQNEYIKNIDDAENAALENPATSDSS
-1013 INNAAEVAKTALDPG
+1013 IYYPGKT
-1028 YESGKSVYGAG
+1028 
-1039 NVNEVSQREEAALK
+1039 K
-1053 ALKDAMDPAQKAV
+1053 AQIEDLQQKATDK
-1066 EQIHDAEKAKDE
+1066 INKA
-1078 AQKAIS
+1078 
-1084 TAADKAISRVKQQRD
+1084 
-1099 LSDAEKAHYI
+1099 
-1109 DAINNAESVALA
+1109 
-1121 NPSNDKNS
+1121 
-1129 IYNPA
+1129 
-1134 NTPTD
+1134 
-1139 ITQIQNAFENKVN
+1139 
-1152 KEAAKAEVAGY
+1152 AAKAEVAGY
-1163 TENGKKTLG
+1163 TEKGENTLG
-1172 VSSDKIDNALSEQLK
+1172 IPSPDS
-1187 AIDNATDIATAEN
+1187 AIDSALNKELDNIDHATDIDVAEN
-1200 DAKKAILDKLKNAA
+1200 TAKENMLGELKKA
-1214 KAKVENDAKAAR
+1214 
-1226 GGLGVESNTD
+1226 
-1236 IDKAV
+1236 
-1241 KDAEA
+1241 
-1246 DIDGHTDFNDI
+1246 
-1257 KNDVATG
+1257 
-1264 QTNVLTAYKKAAKDQ
+1264 
-1279 LAKIAQNDKKAL
+1279 
-1291 GVDSDSNIDQAVD
+1291 
-1304 NANTLI
+1304 
-1310 GQASSVELVTKDL
+1310 
-1323 NSAKSNVADKFKDS
+1323 
-1337 AKKQVQDYA
+1337 
-1346 DEAKSNLGVDT
+1346 
-1357 DTGID
+1357 
-1362 AAAKTAEDAI
+1362 
-1372 DGDTAAS
+1372 
-1379 DIGNDIAKGKNAI
+1379 
-1392 LAAYKDSAK
+1392 AK
-1401 KQLDQAEKDIESKL
+1401 KQLDQAEKDVESKL
-1415 ENVKGLTAD
+1415 EKVKGLTAD
-1424 DIEKAKKVAKGLL
+1424 DIEKAKQAAKDLL
-1437 TNNEKTGYKDKVD
+1437 ANSNKTGYEDQID
-1450 AAETF
+1450 NPETNTI

-1462 KDGIAALNKLLTDKS
+1462 KDGIDALNKLLTDKS
-1477 SLGNKNDAID
+1477 SLGNKNDAIN
-1487 AINQARDKA
+1487 AINQARDNA
-1496 IIDINDKTKYPNLSD
+1496 INEINDKAKYPNLTD
-1511 EDRNSLINTIKDDAT
+1511 EDRISLINTIKADAT
-1526 EGVDNVNKDTDPD
+1526 EGVDNVNKDTDPA
-1539 KIKTDKQAAID
+1539 KITADKQAAID
-1550 KINSVTATASSKD
+1550 KINSVKATASSKD
-1563 LADLKN
+1563 LAGLNKEKSSQLK
-1569 EQKSQTAA
+1569 A
-1577 LQDAAEKAKET
+1577 LQDAAANAKDA
-1588 IDQIDNKYLSPSD
+1588 IDKLPDSNLSPSD

-1615 ATNAINSASNKDDI
+1615 ATNAINSASSKDDI

-1634 DGESNINSDLVSA
+1634 DGESNINGDLVSG
-1647 QVAAAKSQA
+1647 QVTAAKAQA

-1661 KAKSD
+1661 KEKSD
-1666 DKKAINDVHKNG
+1666 DKKVINDAHKDG
-1678 TLSDDDWEKALD
+1678 TLPDDDDWEKALD

-1721 AMQTVVDSVSG
+1721 AMQTVADSISQDKDK
-1732 NAEQAELAKTKNK
+1732 AKLAADKNN
-1745 AIADLKDQAQ
+1745 AIADLEDQAQ
-1755 ELHDHIQADPNLSNT
+1755 ALHDHIQADPNLSNT
-1770 EKNDYLDQVAS
+1770 EKNNYFDQIS
-1781 ALNNAEQ
+1781 STLNNAKQ

-1802 NAGIEELNNIR
+1802 NAGIEDLNDIR

-1820 ARDKALTDLQNE
+1820 ARDKALTDLQHE
-1832 FNADSAAI
+1832 FNTDNAAV
-1840 DGLTNISTAGKT
+1840 DGLTNISTAGKA

-1862 NEAVN
+1862 NDAVK
-1867 KVKDPASNT
+1867 KVKDPTSNT
-1876 IALINSASDAGITN
+1876 VAKINSQSDAGITN

-1898 KGLDQTILDD
+1898 KGLDKTISDD
-1908 KKKLEDYAQKAVDR
+1908 KQKLNDYAQQAINR

-1933 GKAINDIQKAR
+1933 GAATTNIQKAR
-1944 DDAQAEVG
+1944 DDAEALVG
-1952 NKLTVEDANQA
+1952 KQLTVEDANKA
-1963 EKDGETSIQK
+1963 EKDGETGILQA
-1973 TEANANQTDLNKA
+1973 EAKANKA
-1986 KDAAKARIDGAR
+1986 DMDKAKNEAKSKIDGAQ
-1998 DKALQNLKDVY
+1998 KTALQNLKDAY
-2009 DTLTDDEKK
+2009 DALTDDEKK
-2018 QAQDAYNKAIK
+2018 QAQAAYDKAVK

-2034 AEQAEAAIDNAFD
+2034 AEQAESAIDKSFD

-2052 DLTNDTINSINSTG
+2052 DLTNDAINSINTTG

-2093 TNPRDKAGVDDV
+2093 TNERDKTGVDDV

-2141 GDTDK
+2141 GDASAD
-2146 DNALWDKK
+2146 DALWDKK
-2154 NKANAELA
+2154 NAANKELA
-2162 QELADTTAA
+2162 QELADTTGA

-2245 DAIDQVNKDD
+2245 DAIDKVNKDD

-2419 KEVGKTPE
+2419 KEVGTTPE
-2427 EQQKLAKQMKDAIE
+2427 EKRKLAKEMKDAIE
-2441 KQRAKAAKN
+2441 KQRAAAAKN

-2487 DQIKA
+2487 DQIKT

-2538 DIYQASSVDDAKTAE
+2538 DIYQASSADDAKTAE

-2564 LPTELLAE
+2564 LPTKLLAE

-2579 INQYAAAADKTID
+2579 INQYAADAEKTID
-2592 GFAQTDQNKD
+2592 GFAQTDKNKA
-2602 GLPADTITT
+2602 GLPADTIAE
-2611 LKAQVEAAKK
+2611 LKAQVEAAKN
-2621 KAISKINAVT
+2621 KAISKINDVT

-2643 AKTNVQNAEKGV
+2643 AKTNVQNAEQGV
-2655 AENNETVDFGEAGI
+2655 AKGGETVDFGEAGI

-2681 VVKAKNDKIA
+2681 IVKAKNDKIA

-2740 KGNVKT
+2740 NGNVKT

-2761 VDGFKDPDD
+2761 VNGFDD
-2770 NNKVPGISD
+2770 QDNGGDKVPGISD
-2779 IINNAQLEGA
+2779 IINNAQLDGA

-2804 HDIINGSQL
+2804 HDVINGSQL

-2833 STIDAKTN
+2833 SAIDGKTN
-2841 IDDVPKDEDQIGQA
+2841 IKDVPTNKDEIGKV

-2863 TSSDEK
+2863 SD
-2869 NEWFNDEENN
+2869 WFDTEQNN
-2879 ALAGTEGTDGVAGLQ
+2879 ALSGTDGVAGLQ

-2935 AYDKGMTSLNKLKAL
+2935 AYDKGMTSLNKLNAL
-2950 EQVKTDADKAKGD
+2950 EQVKADANKAESD

-2973 KGRLKGDVEKVV
+2973 KDRLKGDVDKIV

-3020 TTIENDFGVGDQD
+3020 STIKDDFGIED
-3033 QSQDVIDANNQISQN
+3033 QSNDVVNANDEISKN

-3095 KEISKGAIDDASDI
+3095 KEISKGAIDDAADI
-3109 AKDKVDHLKH
+3109 AKDKVNHLKH
-3119 EDGSDYTDAD
+3119 EDGTDYTDAD
-3129 KNKIKQQIDKDATD
+3129 KNKINEQIDKDAKD
-3143 AKNKID
+3143 AKDKID
-3149 KADNVTDIDNIRDNG
+3149 KADKVTDIDNIRNNG

-3174 PSTIDNILHGNN
+3174 PATIDNILHGN
-3186 SNDNNGGGGVVAPIQ
+3186 SNNGNNGGGGVVAPIQ

-3208 PTTTNTSDKD
+3208 PTTTNPSDKD
-3218 KPNGTND
+3218 KPNGIND
-3225 IDHSSDVTLMHNAY
+3225 IGYSKDVTLMHNAY

-3282 KKYYVAVGNVVAAT
+3282 KKYYVAVGNVVADT

-3346 FVKAANFAKGVV
+3346 FIKAANFAKGVV

-3372 VAEKPQTVVEK
+3372 VAEKPQTIVEK

>member
-52 DTVEPAQQVS
+52 DTIDPSQNVT
-62 EESNKDNSTTET
+62 EESNRDKSNTET
-74 KETSTKD
+74 KETGTKD
-81 TTKAEATTSKK
+81 KTKADAAASKK
-92 KTETDLSTFSGLS
+92 KNETDLSTFSGLS
-105 SFLKDSKTSEVKD
+105 SFLKDSKSDEVKDTSSKDKTD
-118 TTAKDKADTTKDK
+118 TTAKDKT
-131 ADKDTADKD
+131 DKD
-140 KQETT
+140 KQETS
-145 TADSTGNS
+145 DSTGNS
-153 ETTPATGSDKGNQ
+153 TTTPATGSDEGKQ
-166 DTTTDKTPTDITSS
+166 DTTTDKTPTDITGS
-180 DDQNSDSSK
+180 DDQNSDTSK

-194 TGDTTNSGKDT
+194 TGDTNSDKDT

-220 NDLANDDKTGD
+220 NDTANDDKTGD
-231 TPTVI
+231 YATVV
-236 NGVAHVYNW
+236 NGVAHAYNW
-245 NQLVY
+245 NQFLN
-250 ALDNKECFDKDR
+250 AFKNDECFKNVN
-262 QNPDETKRISEIDI
+262 QPDETKRISEIDI
-276 MNNITADNK
+276 MQDIYADNGSSNSSYK
-285 GGQNGLD
+285 YI
-292 VYGRTLLIKSY
+292 YGRKLLVKSY
-303 DADGRTNKY
+303 GNERR
-312 KIDFNGYHP
+312 KIDFNGYDP
-321 RIRGNSSE
+321 CVRASSSE
-329 VTNLTYSNLELWCAD
+329 ALDLTYENLNLYSGDD
-344 YWGIIMTDRN
+344 YGVIRTDNYRKGCDVTFKN
-354 NSTSKPH
+354 VEYHGTQLVHSTS
-361 DNSGEK
+361 GAR
-367 IGISNLTFNNI
+367 I
-378 DFHGSQM
+378 
-385 VHSAADTHITFKG
+385 HIKG
-398 TNTAETIHT
+398 NVFAETIYV
-407 PYKDGGGNSGD
+407 PYVRHDGTNSAYAD
-418 DQQLFEFG
+418 NKQQLFEFTE
-426 GSDNSINF
+426 SNNSIDF
-434 ESGSTFTGATFGGNV
+434 ESNCTFTGTTFGGNV
-449 IQMGGD
+449 IEMRGD

-466 VTLNPRRNSD
+466 VTLNPRLNSD
-476 GKTLGNDPAE
+476 GKTLGNNPAE
-486 GGDNVVHA
+486 NTGVVHA

-508 LNINVGIEKGDNDKY
+508 LNINVGINSGDNA
-523 PDTEYQGTLDKN
+523 YQGTLDAN
-535 RAKAIRLNDKASQF
+535 RAKAITLEDSNSQF

-558 VTTNGDISTKDGN
+558 VTTNGDISSAKTKGHN
-571 NLIYDGGNF
+571 NGSNLIYDGGNF
-580 TVKPNGKL
+580 TVKPDGKL

-596 DYSGTLVQI
+596 DYKGTLVQI

-630 SDPTSAQNKDAQIF
+630 SDPTSAKNKDAQIF

-655 VTGGKLTVNNP
+655 VTGSDSKLIVNNP

-677 ATGTSIIGD
+677 ADGTSIIGD
-686 GNDVTITNVRQK
+686 SSAVKITNVRQK
-698 LNFLGNSLTL
+698 LNFLGDEAKTL

-727 GKLVLLNGQGDEN
+727 DKLVLLNGKGGKN
-740 NEYMFTPE
+740 GEYMFTPE
-748 LWKKV
+748 VWSNIQKLH
-753 SELPYFKIPALKNIK
+753 YFNDQHLRKIYDS
-768 ILLDEL
+768 LD
-774 AEKGNPINYDTIFSN
+774 AIAKSGIPVNYDTIFSN
-789 IIDAAFSDPKNIGY
+789 IINEAFSNPTNIGY

-809 PANQSGFLDIKP
+809 PANSSGFLDIKP
-821 ENVTATPNVG
+821 ENVTAKANV
-831 DSGKKDGSWTISGTV
+831 DASGQKNGSWTISGIV
-846 DGYSSEDD
+846 DGYKSEND
-854 GPDSDLKNPFRQY
+854 GPDSEPKNPFGMI
-867 LKLPLG
+867 LPLG

-887 TSSSLNNNIKNP
+887 TSSILNNNIKNP

-904 NNDDKKLPTA
+904 NNDDKDLPME
-914 FAGEVTKSENGNYI
+914 FAGEVTKSENDNYI
-928 FKVNVPAD
+928 FKVNVPKD
-936 VVGKIKS
+936 VVGKIDS
-943 DTKIKLTPTANFID
+943 NTKIKLTPTANFIG

-962 ENRPVSVNILKIAQ
+962 ENRPVVVNILKIAQ
-976 DTAANNINSKVH
+976 VTAANDINQKITE
-988 AANDLDRQFPKS
+988 ATTLDNKFPKS
-1000 DPKSKEQVALETA
+1000 DPKSKEQVDLENA
-1013 INNAAEVAKTALDPG
+1013 ISKAAEVAKTASDPG
-1028 YESGKSVYGAG
+1028 YDSGKSVYGAG
-1039 NVNEVSQREEAALK
+1039 NVDEVSKREEAALK
-1053 ALKDAMDPAQKAV
+1053 ALKDAMDPAQKV
-1066 EQIHDAEKAKDE
+1066 VKQIHDAEKAKEE
-1078 AQKAIS
+1078 AQKAIT
-1084 TAADKAISRVKQQRD
+1084 TAANNAISRVEQQSA
-1099 LSDAEKAHYI
+1099 LTDAEKAQYI
-1109 DAINNAESVALA
+1109 DAINSAEKVALE
-1121 NPSNDKNS
+1121 NPSTNKNS

-1134 NTPTD
+1134 NKPSD
-1139 ITQIQNAFENKVN
+1139 ITNIQNAFENKVN

-1172 VSSDKIDNALSEQLK
+1172 VSSDEIDEALSEQLK
-1187 AIDNATDIATAEN
+1187 AIDDATDVVKAEN
-1200 DAKKAILDKLKNAA
+1200 DAKSTILGKLKASA
-1214 KAKVENDAKAAR
+1214 KAKVQKDARDAKT
-1226 GGLGVESNTD
+1226 GLGVESDKN

-1241 KDAEA
+1241 SDAEA
-1246 DIDGHTDFNDI
+1246 DIDGHTDFNEI
-1257 KNDVATG
+1257 KKDMTNG
-1264 QTNVLTAYKKAAKDQ
+1264 QNNVLSKYKDAAKNQ
-1279 LAKIAQNDKKAL
+1279 LAEVAKSDKKAL
-1291 GVDSDSNIDQAVD
+1291 GVESDSNIDQAVD

-1310 GQASSVELVTKDL
+1310 GQASSVELVTEDL

-1379 DIGNDIAKGKNAI
+1379 AIGTDITNGKNAI

-1496 IIDINDKTKYPNLSD
+1496 INDINDKTKYPNLSD

-1526 EGVDNVNKDTDPD
+1526 EGVDNVNKDTDPA
-1539 KIKTDKQAAID
+1539 KIRTDKQAAID

-1661 KAKSD
+1661 QAKSD
-1666 DKKAINDVHKNG
+1666 DKKAINAAHKNNP
-1678 TLSDDDWEKALD
+1678 LSDDDWEKALD

-1721 AMQTVVDSVSG
+1721 AM
-1732 NAEQAELAKTKNK
+1732 NAVADGISKDKDKAELAKAKNK

-1832 FNADSAAI
+1832 FNADNAAI

-1867 KVKDPASNT
+1867 KVKDPTSNT

-1898 KGLDQTILDD
+1898 KGLDQTIADD
-1908 KKKLEDYAQKAVDR
+1908 QQKLEDYAQKAIDR

-1933 GKAINDIQKAR
+1933 GEAIKDIQNAR
-1944 DDAQAEVG
+1944 DDAQGEVG

-1973 TEANANQTDLNKA
+1973 AEANANQTDLNKA
-1986 KDAAKARIDGAR
+1986 KDAAKARINGAR
-1998 DKALQNLKDVY
+1998 DKALQNLEDVY

-2018 QAQDAYNKAIK
+2018 QAQAAYDKAVK
-2029 DIPAL
+2029 DIPEIAK
-2034 AEQAEAAIDNAFD
+2034 QAEAAIDKSFD

-2087 AAKDKL
+2087 TAKDKL
-2093 TNPRDKAGVDDV
+2093 TNERDKTGVDDV

-2162 QELADTTAA
+2162 QELAKTTAA
-2171 IDKLTDLTAE
+2171 IDKLTDLTAD

-2209 DSEKGLGKTNIDKAL
+2209 GSEKGIGIDNIDKAL

-2245 DAIDQVNKDD
+2245 DAIDKVNKDD

-2419 KEVGKTPE
+2419 KEVGTPPE
-2427 EQQKLAKQMKDAIE
+2427 EQQKLAKEMKDAIE
-2441 KQRAKAAKN
+2441 KQRAAAAKN

-2487 DQIKA
+2487 DQIKT

-2502 DLNNLKTDENGNPVL
+2502 DLNNLKTDENHNPVL

-2558 AVELAK
+2558 AVGLAK

-2579 INQYAAAADKTID
+2579 INQYATAADKTIND
-2592 GFAQTDQNKD
+2592 FAQTDQNKD
-2602 GLPADTITT
+2602 GLPADTIAE

-2621 KAISKINAVT
+2621 KTISKINGVT

-2636 SQAKFDE
+2636 SQDDFDK

-2655 AENNETVDFGEAGI
+2655 AESNETVDFGEAGI
-2669 DKVKTLAKQKAD
+2669 DKVKTLAQQKAD
-2681 VVKAKNDKIA
+2681 IVKAKNDKIA
-2691 ELEQKQKDANNDIE
+2691 ELEQKQEEANNKIKD
-2705 NSGMS
+2705 SGMS
-2710 PADQGPLK
+2710 PSDQGPLK

-2740 KGNVKT
+2740 NGNVKT

-2761 VDGFKDPDD
+2761 VNGFEDQDT
-2770 NNKVPGISD
+2770 GIND
-2779 IINNAQLEGA
+2779 IINNAQLDGA
-2789 KTTAEKTLNNKRAQA
+2789 KTTAEKILNNKRAQA
-2804 HDIINGSQL
+2804 HDVINGSQL

-2833 STIDAKTN
+2833 SDIDAKTEIN
-2841 IDDVPKDEDQIGQA
+2841 DVPKDEDQIGQA

-2869 NEWFNDEENN
+2869 NEWFNDEEKN
-2879 ALAGTEGTDGVAGLQ
+2879 ALSGTDGVAGLET
-2894 AGLDKL
+2894 GFKEL
-2900 TDTQKAD
+2900 TKKQKDD
-2907 PDYKEYLNDINNA
+2907 PDYKDYLDDINNA
-2920 ITAIKDAKNIKDASS
+2920 IAAIKDAKNIKDASS

-2963 IDKSDLNDTA
+2963 IDKSDLNDPA
-2973 KGRLKGDVEKVV
+2973 KKRLEGDVDKIV

-3020 TTIENDFGVGDQD
+3020 STIKDDFGIED
-3033 QSQDVIDANNQISQN
+3033 QSNDVVNANDEISKN

-3095 KEISKGAIDDASDI
+3095 KEISKGAIDDAADI
-3109 AKDKVDHLKH
+3109 AKDKVNHLKH
-3119 EDGSDYTDAD
+3119 EDGTDYTDAD
-3129 KNKIKQQIDKDATD
+3129 KNKINEQIDKDAKD
-3143 AKNKID
+3143 AKDKID
-3149 KADNVTDIDNIRDNG
+3149 KADKVTDIDNIRDNG

-3174 PSTIDNILHGNN
+3174 PATIDNILHGN
-3186 SNDNNGGGGVVAPIQ
+3186 SNNGNNGGGGVVAPIQ

-3324 VKTFGNAVKIRGKKY
+3324 IKTFGNAVKIRGKKY

-3372 VAEKPQTVVEK
+3372 VAEKPKTIVEK

-3405 AGSQVGTV
+3405 AGSKVGTV

-3476 KINGKRYFITAKGR
+3476 KINGKRYFIISKGR

>member
-81 TTKAEATTSKK
+81 TTKVEATASKK
-92 KTETDLSTFSGLS
+92 RTETDLSTFSGLS
-105 SFLKDSKTSEVKD
+105 SFLKDSKASEVKD
-118 TTAKDKADTTKDK
+118 TAAKDKADTAKDK
-131 ADKDTADKD
+131 AHKNTVDKD

-145 TADSTGNS
+145 TANSTGNS
-153 ETTPATGSDKGNQ
+153 ATTPVTGSDEGNQ
-166 DTTTDKTPTDITSS
+166 DTTTAKTPTDITSS
-180 DDQNSDSSK
+180 DDHNSDNTK

-194 TGDTTNSGKDT
+194 AGDTNSDKDT
-205 DTTQDSKANEAKKLA
+205 DTTQDSKVNESKKLA
-220 NDLANDDKTGD
+220 FDDTILDDKTGD

-250 ALDNKECFDKDR
+250 ALDNKECFDKDA

-276 MNNITADNK
+276 MNNIVGDK
-285 GGQNGLD
+285 VSGQNGLD

-303 DADGRTNKY
+303 DADGSKNKY
-312 KIDFNGYHP
+312 KVDFNGWHP
-321 RIRGNSSE
+321 RIRNNSSE
-329 VTNLTYSNLELWCAD
+329 VTNLTYSNLELWSAD

-354 NSTSKPH
+354 SSSNKPH
-361 DNSGEK
+361 DNSGDK
-367 IGISNLTFNNI
+367 VGVSNLTFENI
-378 DFHGSQM
+378 EFHGSQM
-385 VHSAADTHITFKG
+385 VHSASDTHITFKG

-407 PYKDGGGNSGD
+407 PYKTGGASSSDN
-418 DQQLFEFG
+418 QQLFEFG
-426 GSDNSINF
+426 GSNNSINF
-434 ESGSTFTGATFGGNV
+434 EGDFTGTTFGGNV
-449 IQMGGD
+449 IEMRGS

-466 VTLNPRRNSD
+466 VTLNPRHNSD
-476 GKTLGNDPAE
+476 GSLGNDPAE
-486 GGDNVVHA
+486 NTSTVHA
-494 IYISGTGKVDVKGE
+494 IYISGAGTVDVKGK
-508 LNINVGIEKGDNDKY
+508 LNINVGIEKGDNA
-523 PDTEYQGTLDKN
+523 YQGTLDRN
-535 RAKAIRLNDKASQF
+535 RAKAIRLNDSSAQF
-549 TVESGGSVK
+549 TVENGGSVN
-558 VTTNGDISTKDGN
+558 VTTNGDISGNNGN

-588 SIIGKHMG
+588 IITGKHMG
-596 DYSGTLVQI
+596 DYSGTLVYI
-605 AGIANVQNGT
+605 NNVADIENGT

-620 EEDPN
+620 EADPN

-630 SDPTSAQNKDAQIF
+630 NDPTSAQNKDAQIY
-644 GAGTNPIVLVD
+644 GAGTGKITLVD
-655 VTGGKLTVNNP
+655 APGNLIVNNP
-666 QSLVLDSHLNT
+666 YSLVLDCHLNT
-677 ATGTSIIGD
+677 ASGTSIIGQ
-686 GNDVTITNVRQK
+686 NKITITNVRQILTPPGATK
-698 LNFLGNSLTL
+698 PNENLTL
-708 PPFHTLQVS
+708 PPFHVLQVQNS
-717 KDKTTKNIVV
+717 GTTSNGINMNV
-727 GKLVLLNGQGDEN
+727 LNLELLNGKTTLDDKTLAKLLTGKDEHGKDIPN
-740 NEYMFTPE
+740 YSEI
-748 LWKKV
+748 KKILDNYKDV
-753 SELPYFKIPALKNIK
+753 QAKIPGWRNKK
-768 ILLDEL
+768 
-774 AEKGNPINYDTIFSN
+774 YDDIFKEV
-789 IIDAAFSDPKNIGY
+789 ITTAFSDAKYPGY
-803 NDIAFG
+803 NNIAFG
-809 PANQSGFLDIKP
+809 PANPDGFLDIDP
-821 ENVTATPNVG
+821 DSVHVTYN
-831 DSGKKDGSWTISGTV
+831 SDGSSTISGRVLNYKEET
-846 DGYSSEDD
+846 DGESSD
-854 GPDSDLKNPFRQY
+854 GIFGLI
-867 LKLPLG
+867 LPGG
-873 TKAYIMAEIDYGNG
+873 TKAYVQAFIKDPSGNEKVWTPESKIPSPYAATDDTYSDKSLRPLQHDFAAEVKEDG
-887 TSSSLNNNIKNP
+887 TFEFTMPKADTDALRKN
-899 PYQYT
+899 Y
-904 NNDDKKLPTA
+904 
-914 FAGEVTKSENGNYI
+914 
-928 FKVNVPAD
+928 
-936 VVGKIKS
+936 KITLYP
-943 DTKIKLTPTANFID
+943 DANFVQ
-957 YNPLE
+957 YNPLALQIKDT
-962 ENRPVSVNILKIAQ
+962 NSPDYRPIIKDVLQVAQ
-976 DTAANNINSKVH
+976 NTAAQEIQNK
-988 AANDLDRQFPKS
+988 L
-1000 DPKSKEQVALETA
+1000 KEIQSEQLTLTDDERTQL
-1013 INNAAEVAKTALDPG
+1013 NNAIA
-1028 YESGKSVYGAG
+1028 AG
-1039 NVNEVSQREEAALK
+1039 EAAIAKPGEKDTSIYASDVNDIKTVNDRKNNALSKLK
-1053 ALKDAMDPAQKAV
+1053 QAY
-1066 EQIHDAEKAKDE
+1066 EKAKE
-1078 AQKAIS
+1078 AS
-1084 TAADKAISRVKQQRD
+1084 
-1099 LSDAEKAHYI
+1099 EKANAIKDTQTKAKTNISNAAQEARGRVNRSGLTESEQAQYI
-1109 DAINNAESVALA
+1109 DAINSAENVALQ
-1121 NPSNDKNS
+1121 NPSTNKNS
-1129 IYNPA
+1129 IYNPDNSA
-1134 NTPTD
+1134 TA
-1139 ITQIQNAFENKVN
+1139 ITNIQQAFNDLVN
-1152 KEAAKAEVAGY
+1152 REAAKAEVAGY
-1163 TENGKKTLG
+1163 TEKGK
-1172 VSSDKIDNALSEQLK
+1172 NALGISSPDDVIDPALSAQLK
-1187 AIDNATDIATAEN
+1187 AIDNATDIDATEQH
-1200 DAKKAILDKLKNAA
+1200 AKDDILGKLKASA

-1241 KDAEA
+1241 KAAEDA
-1246 DIDGHTDFNDI
+1246 IDSHTDFDDI
-1257 KNDVATG
+1257 KNDMTNG
-1264 QTNVLTAYKKAAKDQ
+1264 QTNVLNNYKTAAKKQ
-1279 LAKIAQNDKKAL
+1279 LTDIAKTDKGAL
-1291 GVDSDSNIDQAVD
+1291 GVESDSNIDQALD
-1304 NANTLI
+1304 NASSLI
-1310 GQASSVELVTKDL
+1310 GQSSSIKMVTDNLSDGKTKIG
-1323 NSAKSNVADKFKDS
+1323 NNFKDS
-1337 AKKQVQDYA
+1337 AKNQVQDYA
-1346 DEAKSNLGVDT
+1346 DEAKSNLGVDS
-1357 DTGID
+1357 DAGID
-1362 AAAKTAEDAI
+1362 DAAKAAKDAI
-1372 DGDTAAS
+1372 AGHTAAS
-1379 DIGNDIAKGKNAI
+1379 DIGTDITNGKEAI
-1392 LAAYKDSAK
+1392 LAAYKESAK
-1401 KQLDQAEKDIESKL
+1401 KQLDQAEKDVESKL
-1415 ENVKGLTAD
+1415 EKVKGLTAD
-1424 DIEKAKKVAKGLL
+1424 DIEKAKQAAKDLL
-1437 TNNEKTGYKDKVD
+1437 ANSNKTGYEDQIDDPKTNTLD
-1450 AAETF
+1450 
-1455 EDVNTAT
+1455 DVNTAT

-1477 SLGNKNDAID
+1477 SLGNKNDAIN
-1487 AINQARDKA
+1487 AINQARDNA
-1496 IIDINDKTKYPNLSD
+1496 INEINDKAKYPNLTD
-1511 EDRNSLINTIKDDAT
+1511 EDRNSLINTIKADAT
-1526 EGVDNVNKDTDPD
+1526 EGVDNVNKDTDPA
-1539 KIKTDKQAAID
+1539 KITADKQAAID
-1550 KINSVTATASSKD
+1550 KINSVKVVASSKD
-1563 LADLKN
+1563 LAGLNKEKSSQLK
-1569 EQKSQTAA
+1569 A
-1577 LQDAAEKAKET
+1577 LQDAATNAKDA
-1588 IDQIDNKYLSPSD
+1588 IDKLPDSNLSPSD

-1634 DGESNINSDLVSA
+1634 DGESNINGDLVLG
-1647 QVAAAKSQA
+1647 QVTAAKAQA

-1661 KAKSD
+1661 KAKTD
-1666 DKKAINDVHKNG
+1666 DKGIVNEAHKNG
-1678 TLSDDDWEKALD
+1678 TLPDDDWEKALD

-1711 IVTDKNTGIN
+1711 VVTDKNTGIN
-1721 AMQTVVDSVSG
+1721 AMNAVADSVSQDKDK
-1732 NAEQAELAKTKNK
+1732 AKLAADKNK
-1745 AIADLKDQAQ
+1745 AIADLEDQAQ
-1755 ELHDHIQADPNLSNT
+1755 ALHDHIQADPNLSNT
-1770 EKNDYLDQVAS
+1770 EKNNYYDQIS
-1781 ALNNAEQ
+1781 STLNNAKQ

-1802 NAGIEELNNIR
+1802 NAGIEDLNDIR

-1820 ARDKALTDLQNE
+1820 ARDKALTDLQHE
-1832 FNADSAAI
+1832 FNTDNAAI
-1840 DGLTNISTAGKT
+1840 DGLGNISTAGKA

-1862 NEAVN
+1862 NDAVK
-1867 KVKDPASNT
+1867 KVKDPTSNT
-1876 IALINSASDAGITN
+1876 VAKINSQSDAGITN

-1898 KGLDQTILDD
+1898 KGLDKTISDD
-1908 KKKLEDYAQKAVDR
+1908 KQKLNDYAQKAIDR

-1933 GKAINDIQKAR
+1933 SAATTNIQKAR
-1944 DDAQAEVG
+1944 DDAQALVG
-1952 NKLTVEDANQA
+1952 QQLTVEDANKA
-1963 EKDGETSIQK
+1963 EKDGETSILQA
-1973 TEANANQTDLNKA
+1973 EAKANKA
-1986 KDAAKARIDGAR
+1986 DMDNAKGEAKAKINGAR
-1998 DKALQNLKDVY
+1998 DKALQNLKDAY

-2018 QAQDAYNKAIK
+2018 QAKDAYDKAVK

-2034 AEQAEAAIDNAFD
+2034 AEQAESAIDNAYD

-2052 DLTNDTINSINSTG
+2052 DLTNDAINSINSAG
-2066 DTANVAMTKVVAV
+2066 DTANVAITKVVAV

-2093 TNPRDKAGVDDV
+2093 TNKRDKDGVDDV

-2154 NKANAELA
+2154 NAANKELA
-2162 QELADTTAA
+2162 QELADIDSA
-2171 IDKLTDLTAE
+2171 IDKLTDLTSD

-2186 KAQAQAAHDRAHIR
+2186 KDQAQAAHDRAHIR

-2209 DSEKGLGKTNIDKAL
+2209 NSEKVTGKNNIDKAL
-2224 TDAKLQAVKNVAKA
+2224 ADAKLQAVKNVAKA

-2419 KEVGKTPE
+2419 KEVGKTE
-2427 EQQKLAKQMKDAIE
+2427 KEQKKLAKEMKDAIE
-2441 KQRAKAAKN
+2441 KQRAAAAKN

-2472 VDAITGLTNDYTAKV
+2472 VDAITGLTNDYTDKV
-2487 DQIKA
+2487 NQIKT

-2502 DLNNLKTDENGNPVL
+2502 DLNNLKTDENHNPVL

-2579 INQYAAAADKTID
+2579 INKYATAAEGEIDKFT
-2592 GFAQTDQNKD
+2592 QSDQNKD
-2602 GLPADTITT
+2602 GLPADTIAE

-2643 AKTNVQNAEKGV
+2643 AKTNVQNAEQGV
-2655 AENNETVDFGEAGI
+2655 AKGGETVDFGEAGI
-2669 DKVKTLAKQKAD
+2669 DKVKKLAQQKAD
-2681 VVKAKNDKIA
+2681 IVKAKNDAIA
-2691 ELEQKQKDANNDIE
+2691 KLEQKQEEANNTIE

-2710 PADQGPLK
+2710 AADQKPLK

-2740 KGNVKT
+2740 KGNIKT
-2746 PEQVKDEADTIINNT
+2746 PKQVKDEADTIINNT
-2761 VDGFKDPDD
+2761 VNGFEDQD
-2770 NNKVPGISD
+2770 NNGNKVPGI
-2779 IINNAQLEGA
+2779 NNIVDNAKLKGAQ
-2789 KTTAEKTLNNKRAQA
+2789 TTAETILNDKRAQA
-2804 HDIINGSQL
+2804 HDIIKGSQL

-2820 ANKAI
+2820 ATEAI
-2825 DDAFNTEK
+2825 DKAFTDEK
-2833 STIDAKTN
+2833 SEIDGKTN
-2841 IDDVPKDEDQIGQA
+2841 IKDVPTNKDEIGKA
-2855 IDAIWTKP
+2855 INDICTKP
-2863 TSSDEK
+2863 S
-2869 NEWFNDEENN
+2869 EWFDDEQKN
-2879 ALAGTEGTDGVAGLQ
+2879 ALSGKDDVAGLQ

-2900 TDTQKAD
+2900 TAGQKAD
-2907 PDYKEYLNDINNA
+2907 PDYKGYLDDINNA
-2920 ITAIKDAKNIKDASS
+2920 IAAINKAENIKDASS
-2935 AYDKGMTSLNKLKAL
+2935 AYDKGMTSLNKLNAL
-2950 EQVKTDADKAKGD
+2950 DKVKVEANNAKTDIDNNDKLDDNTKD
-2963 IDKSDLNDTA
+2963 
-2973 KGRLKGDVEKVV
+2973 RLKGDVDKVV

-2992 NQIDSSVGNASTN
+2992 NQIDSSNGTAASN
-3005 KDKIDQITHDAQSDI
+3005 KDKIDQIKNDAHNDI
-3020 TTIENDFGVGDQD
+3020 NVVINDAEAEGDPNV
-3033 QSQDVIDANNQISQN
+3033 SHANSEISQN
-3048 HSDAIDTIHNEFGDD
+3048 HSDAVDTIHNEFGDD

-3077 HVHSTTDEGINS
+3077 HVHSSKQDGINS

-3095 KEISKGAIDDASDI
+3095 KEISKGAIDDAVDI
-3109 AKDKVDHLKH
+3109 AKDKVNHLKH
-3119 EDGSDYTDAD
+3119 EDGTDYTDAD
-3129 KNKIKQQIDKDATD
+3129 KNKINEQIDKDATD
-3143 AKNKID
+3143 AKDNID
-3149 KADNVTDIDNIRDNG
+3149 KADKVTDIDNIRDNG

-3208 PTTTNTSDKD
+3208 PTTTNPSDKD
-3218 KPNGTND
+3218 KHNGTND

-3324 VKTFGNAVKIRGKKY
+3324 IKTFGNAVKIRGKKY

-3405 AGSQVGTV
+3405 AGSKVETV

-3476 KINGKRYFITAKGR
+3476 KINGKRYFIISKGR

>member
-1 MLGKNNYNERL
+1 
-12 RKMEMQDKQDHFS
+12 MQDKQDHFS

-38 GFTFFGLNSQSVKA
+38 GFTFFGLNSQNVKA
-52 DTVEPAQQVS
+52 DTIDPSQNVT
-62 EESNKDNSTTET
+62 EESNRDNSNTET

-81 TTKAEATTSKK
+81 TTKSDAAASKK
-92 KTETDLSTFSGLS
+92 KNETDLSTFSGLS
-105 SFLKDSKTSEVKD
+105 SFLKGSKSDEVKDTTGKDKTD
-118 TTAKDKADTTKDK
+118 TTAKDKT
-131 ADKDTADKD
+131 DKD
-140 KQETT
+140 KQETH
-145 TADSTGNS
+145 DSTGNS
-153 ETTPATGSDKGNQ
+153 ATSPTTGSDEGKQ
-166 DTTTDKTPTDITSS
+166 DTTTDKTPTDITGS
-180 DDQNSDSSK
+180 DDHNSDTGK

-250 ALDNKECFDKDR
+250 ALDNKECFDKDT

-303 DADGRTNKY
+303 DADGSTNKY

-354 NSTSKPH
+354 NSSSKPH

-385 VHSAADTHITFKG
+385 VHSASDTHITFTG
-398 TNTAETIHT
+398 TNTAETIYT
-407 PYKDGGGNSGD
+407 PYKDGGASSANH
-418 DQQLFEFG
+418 QQLFEFG
-426 GSDNSINF
+426 GSNNSIDF
-434 ESGSTFTGATFGGNV
+434 KGDFTGATFGGNV
-449 IQMGGD
+449 IEMGGS
-455 NCNVTV
+455 NCYVTV
-461 EKGAK
+461 EKDVK
-466 VTLNPRRNSD
+466 VTLNPRLNSD
-476 GKTLGNDPAE
+476 GKTLGNNPAE
-486 GGDNVVHA
+486 NTGAVHA

-508 LNINVGIEKGDNDKY
+508 LNINVGIEKGDNA
-523 PDTEYQGTLDKN
+523 YQGKLDAN
-535 RAKAIRLNDKASQF
+535 RATAIRLNDKASQF
-549 TVESGGSVK
+549 IVESGGSVK
-558 VTTNGDISTKDGN
+558 VTTNGDISDSNSG

-580 TVKPNGKL
+580 TVKPDGKL

-596 DYSGTLVQI
+596 DYKGTLVQI

-630 SDPTSAQNKDAQIF
+630 SDPTSDQNKDAQIF

-655 VTGGKLTVNNP
+655 VTGSDSKLIVNNP

-686 GNDVTITNVRQK
+686 SSAVTITNVRQK

-727 GKLVLLNGQGDEN
+727 DKLVLLNGQGGKN
-740 NEYMFTPE
+740 GEYMFTPE
-748 LWKKV
+748 LWEKV
-753 SELPYFKIPALKNIK
+753 SQLPYFKIPELKNIK
-768 ILLDEL
+768 TLLDGL
-774 AEKGNPINYDTIFSN
+774 AEEGNPINYDTIFSK
-789 IIDAAFSDPKNIGY
+789 IIDAAFSNPTNIGY

-809 PANQSGFLDIKP
+809 PANSSGFLDIKP
-821 ENVTATPNVG
+821 ENVTATANV
-831 DSGKKDGSWTISGTV
+831 DASGKKDGSWTISGIV
-846 DGYSSEDD
+846 DGYKSDKD
-854 GPDSDLKNPFRQY
+854 GPDSDLKNPFREF

-873 TKAYIMAEIDYGNG
+873 TKAYIMAEIDYGKG
-887 TSSSLNNNIKNP
+887 TTPLSLNNNIEDP

-904 NNDDKKLPTA
+904 NNEDDDLPTA

-936 VVGKIKS
+936 VVGKINS
-943 DTKIKLTPTANFID
+943 NTKIKLTPTANFID
-957 YNPLE
+957 YNPLDKDSKE
-962 ENRPVSVNILKIAQ
+962 RPVIVSILKIAQ
-976 DTAANNINSKVH
+976 DTAAKNIKSKVKV
-988 AANDLDRQFPKS
+988 ANDLDSQFPKS
-1000 DPKSKEQVALETA
+1000 NPKSKEQVALEEA
-1013 INNAAEVAKTALDPG
+1013 ISNAAEVAKTALDSG
-1028 YESGKSVYGAG
+1028 YDSSKSVYGAG
-1039 NVNEVSQREEAALK
+1039 TVDDVSKREDAALK
-1053 ALKDAMDPAQKAV
+1053 ALDDAMETAQKVV
-1066 EQIHDAEKAKDE
+1066 EQIQAVEKAKGD

-1084 TAADKAISRVKQQRD
+1084 AAADKAISRVKQQLD
-1099 LSDAEKAHYI
+1099 LTDAEKAQYI
-1109 DAINNAESVALA
+1109 DAINSAESTALA
-1121 NPSNDKNS
+1121 NPSTNKNS

-1139 ITQIQNAFENKVN
+1139 ITNIQNSFNDLVN

-1172 VSSDKIDNALSEQLK
+1172 VSSDEIDKALSDQLT
-1187 AIDNATDIATAEN
+1187 AIEGATDIDATEQK
-1200 DAKKAILDKLKNAA
+1200 AKDAILDKLKTAA
-1214 KAKVENDAKAAR
+1214 KAKVQKDATAAET
-1226 GGLGVESNTD
+1226 GLGVKSDTN
-1236 IDKAV
+1236 IDQAV
-1241 KDAEA
+1241 EAAEDA
-1246 DIDGHTDFNDI
+1246 IDGHTDFNDI
-1257 KNDVATG
+1257 KNDVTAG
-1264 QTNVLTAYKKAAKDQ
+1264 QGKVLEAYKDSAKKQ
-1279 LAKIAQNDKKAL
+1279 LAEVAKTDKGAL
-1291 GVDSDSNIDQAVD
+1291 GVESDSNIDQAVD

-1310 GQASSVELVTKDL
+1310 GQASSVELVTEDL

-1357 DTGID
+1357 DAGID
-1362 AAAKTAEDAI
+1362 AAAKTAEDDI
-1372 DGDTAAS
+1372 DGHTAAD
-1379 DIGNDIAKGKNAI
+1379 DIKQDITKGKNAI
-1392 LAAYKDSAK
+1392 LTAYKDSAK

-1415 ENVKGLTAD
+1415 ENVKGLTAN
-1424 DIEKAKKVAKGLL
+1424 DIENAKKVAKDLL
-1437 TNNEKTGYKDKVD
+1437 TNSEKTGYKDKVD

-1496 IIDINDKTKYPNLSD
+1496 INDINDKTKYPNLSD

-1526 EGVDNVNKDTDPD
+1526 EGVDNVNKDTDPA
-1539 KIKTDKQAAID
+1539 KITSDKQAAID

-1569 EQKSQTAA
+1569 EQKTQTAA
-1577 LQDAAEKAKET
+1577 LQDAAAKAKET

-1661 KAKSD
+1661 QAKSD
-1666 DKKAINDVHKNG
+1666 DKKAINAAHKNNP
-1678 TLSDDDWEKALD
+1678 LSDDDWEKALD
-1690 AIDNAYTTAI
+1690 DIDNAYTTAI

-1721 AMQTVVDSVSG
+1721 AMKAVVDGISQDKDK
-1732 NAEQAELAKTKNK
+1732 ADLAKTKNE
-1745 AIADLKDQAQ
+1745 AIADLEDQAQ
-1755 ELHDHIQADPNLSNT
+1755 ALHDHIQADPNLSNT
-1770 EKNDYLDQVAS
+1770 EKNDYLDQIAS

-1898 KGLDQTILDD
+1898 KGLDQTIADD

-1922 INSSTM
+1922 INSSDM
-1928 SDADK
+1928 SDTAK
-1933 GKAINDIQKAR
+1933 VAAIKDIQKAR

-1973 TEANANQTDLNKA
+1973 AEAKANKDDMDKA
-1986 KDAAKARIDGAR
+1986 KDAAKARIEGAR
-1998 DKALQNLKDVY
+1998 KKAKQNLDDVY
-2009 DTLTDDEKK
+2009 NALTEDEKK
-2018 QAQDAYNKAIK
+2018 QAQAAYDKAVK

-2034 AEQAEAAIDNAFD
+2034 AEQAESAIDNAFD

-2052 DLTNDTINSINSTG
+2052 DLTNDAINSINSTG

-2093 TNPRDKAGVDDV
+2093 TNERDKAGVDDV

-2162 QELADTTAA
+2162 QELDDTTAA
-2171 IDKLTDLTAE
+2171 IDKLTDLTAD

-2186 KAQAQAAHDRAHIR
+2186 KDQAQAAHDRAHIR

-2419 KEVGKTPE
+2419 EEVGKTPE

-2441 KQRAKAAKN
+2441 KQRADAAKK

-2472 VDAITGLTNDYTAKV
+2472 VDSITGLTNDYTDKV
-2487 DQIKA
+2487 DQIKT
-2492 LKQKADAAKD
+2492 LKQKAEAAKD
-2502 DLNNLKTDENGNPVL
+2502 DLNQLKTDETDENGNPVL

-2579 INQYAAAADKTID
+2579 INQYATAAEGEIDKFT
-2592 GFAQTDQNKD
+2592 QSDQNKD
-2602 GLPADTITT
+2602 GLPADTITA
-2611 LKAQVEAAKK
+2611 LKKQVEAAKN
-2621 KAISKINAVT
+2621 KAISKINDVT

-2636 SQAKFDE
+2636 SQADFDK
-2643 AKTNVQNAEKGV
+2643 AKTSVQNAEKGV

-2691 ELEQKQKDANNDIE
+2691 ELEQKQEEANNKIKD
-2705 NSGMS
+2705 SGLS

-2746 PEQVKDEADTIINNT
+2746 PEKVKDEADTIINNT
-2761 VDGFKDPDD
+2761 VNGFEDQD
-2770 NNKVPGISD
+2770 NGGNKVPGISD
-2779 IINNAQLEGA
+2779 IINNAQLDGA
-2789 KTTAEKTLNNKRAQA
+2789 KTTAEKILNNKRAQA
-2804 HDIINGSQL
+2804 HDVINGSQL

-2833 STIDAKTN
+2833 SDIDAKTN
-2841 IDDVPKDEDQIGQA
+2841 INDVPKDEDQIGQA

-2879 ALAGTEGTDGVAGLQ
+2879 ALSGTEGTDGVAGLET
-2894 AGLDKL
+2894 GFKEL
-2900 TDTQKAD
+2900 TENQKND
-2907 PDYKEYLNDINNA
+2907 PDYKDYLDDINNA
-2920 ITAIKDAKNIKDASS
+2920 IAAIKDAQNIKDASS
-2935 AYDKGMTSLNKLKAL
+2935 AYNKGMTSLNKLKAL
-2950 EQVKTDADKAKGD
+2950 EKVKADANKAESD
-2963 IDKSDLNDTA
+2963 IDESDLNDPA
-2973 KGRLKGDVEKVV
+2973 KKRLKGDVEKVV

-3020 TTIENDFGVGDQD
+3020 TTIKNDFGIED
-3033 QSQDVIDANNQISQN
+3033 QSNDVVNANEEISKN

-3095 KEISKGAIDDASDI
+3095 KEISKGAIDDAADI
-3109 AKDKVDHLKH
+3109 AKDKVNHLKH
-3119 EDGSDYTDAD
+3119 EDGTDYTDAD
-3129 KNKIKQQIDKDATD
+3129 KNKINEQIDKDAKD
-3143 AKNKID
+3143 AKDKID
-3149 KADNVTDIDNIRDNG
+3149 KADNITDIDNIRDNG

-3201 PANPAKK
+3201 PATPAKN
-3208 PTTTNTSDKD
+3208 PTTNTSDKD
-3218 KPNGTND
+3218 KPNGTNVD
-3225 IDHSSDVTLMHNAY
+3225 LSNASDVTLMHNAY

-3282 KKYYVAVGNVVAAT
+3282 KTYYVAAGNIVAAT

-3346 FVKAANFAKGVV
+3346 FIKAANFAKGVV

-3405 AGSQVGTV
+3405 AGSKVETV
-3413 GKKTVNGKVCYELP
+3413 GKKTVKGKVCYELP

-3453 YGHRANKKVLK
+3453 YGRRANKKVLK
-3464 KRKSVKTYGNSV
+3464 KHKSVKTYGNSV

>member
-153 ETTPATGSDKGNQ
+153 ATTPAIGSDEVNKG
-166 DTTTDKTPTDITSS
+166 DTADKTPTDITSS
-180 DDQNSDSSK
+180 DDQNSDNSK

-385 VHSAADTHITFKG
+385 VHSASDTHITFTG
-398 TNTAETIHT
+398 TNTAETIYT
-407 PYKDGGGNSGD
+407 PYKDGGASSANH
-418 DQQLFEFG
+418 QQLFEFG
-426 GSDNSINF
+426 GSDNSIDF
-434 ESGSTFTGATFGGNV
+434 KGDFTGATFGGNV
-449 IQMGGD
+449 IEMGGS
-455 NCNVTV
+455 NCYVTV
-461 EKGAK
+461 EKDVK
-466 VTLNPRRNSD
+466 VTLNPRLNSD
-476 GKTLGNDPAE
+476 GKTLGNNPAE
-486 GGDNVVHA
+486 NTGAVHA

-508 LNINVGIEKGDNDKY
+508 LNINVGIEKGDNA
-523 PDTEYQGTLDKN
+523 YQGKLDAN
-535 RAKAIRLNDKASQF
+535 RATAIRLNDKASQF

-558 VTTNGDISTKDGN
+558 ITTNGDISDSNSG

-580 TVKPNGKL
+580 TVKPDGKL

-596 DYSGTLVQI
+596 DYKGTLVQI
-605 AGIANVQNGT
+605 AGVANVQNGT

-655 VTGGKLTVNNP
+655 VTGSDSKLIVNNP

-686 GNDVTITNVRQK
+686 SSAVTITNVRQK

-727 GKLVLLNGQGDEN
+727 DKLVLLNGQGGKN
-740 NEYMFTPE
+740 GEYMFTPE
-748 LWKKV
+748 LWEKV
-753 SELPYFKIPALKNIK
+753 SQLPYFKIPALKNIK
-768 ILLDEL
+768 TLLDGL
-774 AEKGNPINYDTIFSN
+774 AGEGNPINYDTIFSK

-809 PANQSGFLDIKP
+809 PANSSGFLDIKP
-821 ENVTATPNVG
+821 ENVTATANV
-831 DSGKKDGSWTISGTV
+831 DASGKKDGSWTISGTV
-846 DGYSSEDD
+846 DGYSSEKD

-873 TKAYIMAEIDYGNG
+873 TKAYIMAEIDYGKG
-887 TSSSLNNNIKNP
+887 TTPLSLNNEIPDP
-899 PYQYT
+899 PYKYT
-904 NNDDKKLPTA
+904 NNGDNDLPTA
-914 FAGEVTKSENGNYI
+914 FAGEVTKSENGYYI

-936 VVGKIKS
+936 VVGHINS
-943 DTKIKLTPTANFID
+943 NTKIKLTPTANFID
-957 YNPLE
+957 YNPLDKDSKE
-962 ENRPVSVNILKIAQ
+962 RPVIVSILKIAQ
-976 DTAANNINSKVH
+976 DTAAKNIKSKID
-988 AANDLDRQFPKS
+988 AANDLDSQFPKS
-1000 DPKSKEQVALETA
+1000 DPKSKEQIALEEA
-1013 INNAAEVAKTALDPG
+1013 ISKVSKVVQAVLDPG
-1028 YESGKSVYGAG
+1028 YDSSKSVYGAG
-1039 NVNEVSQREEAALK
+1039 TVDDVSKREEAALK
-1053 ALKDAMDPAQKAV
+1053 ALDDAMDPAQKV
-1066 EQIHDAEKAKDE
+1066 VKQIQAAEKAKAD
-1078 AQKAIS
+1078 AQKAI
-1084 TAADKAISRVKQQRD
+1084 TDAANKAISRVNQQSD
-1099 LSDAEKAHYI
+1099 YLSGAEKAQYI
-1109 DAINNAESVALA
+1109 DAINSAKNKALA
-1121 NPSNDKNS
+1121 NPSTDKDS

-1134 NTPTD
+1134 NTTD
-1139 ITQIQNAFENKVN
+1139 AIKNIQKAANDKIN
-1152 KEAAKAEVAGY
+1152 KEAAKAEVEGY

-1172 VSSDKIDNALSEQLK
+1172 VSSDEIDKALSDQLT
-1187 AIDNATDIATAEN
+1187 AIEGATDIDATEQN
-1200 DAKKAILDKLKNAA
+1200 AKKAILDKLKTAA
-1214 KAKVENDAKAAR
+1214 KAKVQKDATAAET
-1226 GGLGVESNTD
+1226 GLGVKSDTN
-1236 IDKAV
+1236 IDQAVSDAAKA
-1241 KDAEA
+1241 
-1246 DIDGHTDFNDI
+1246 IDGHTDFNDI

-1264 QTNVLTAYKKAAKDQ
+1264 QNNVLSKYRDAAKDQ
-1279 LAKIAQNDKKAL
+1279 LAEIAKSDKKAL
-1291 GVDSDSNIDQAVD
+1291 GVESDSNIDQAVD

-1310 GQASSVELVTKDL
+1310 SQASSVELVTEDL
-1323 NSAKSNVADKFKDS
+1323 NSAKSNIADKFKDS

-1357 DTGID
+1357 DAGID

-1372 DGDTAAS
+1372 DGHTAAD
-1379 DIGNDIAKGKNAI
+1379 DIKQDITNGKNTI
-1392 LAAYKDSAK
+1392 LTAYKDSAK

-1415 ENVKGLTAD
+1415 ENVKGLTAN
-1424 DIEKAKKVAKGLL
+1424 DIENAKKVAKGLL

-1496 IIDINDKTKYPNLSD
+1496 INDINDKTKYPNLSD

-1526 EGVDNVNKDTDPD
+1526 EGVDNVNKDTDPA

-1577 LQDAAEKAKET
+1577 LQDAAAKAKET

-1770 EKNDYLDQVAS
+1770 EKNDYLDQIAS

-1832 FNADSAAI
+1832 FNTDNAAI

-1867 KVKDPASNT
+1867 KVKDPTSNT
-1876 IALINSASDAGITN
+1876 IALINSTSDAGITN

-1898 KGLDQTILDD
+1898 KGLDQTIADD
-1908 KKKLEDYAQKAVDR
+1908 QQKLEDYAQKAIDR

-1933 GKAINDIQKAR
+1933 GKAIKDIQNAR
-1944 DDAQAEVG
+1944 DDAQGEVG

-1973 TEANANQTDLNKA
+1973 AEAKANKNDMDKA
-1986 KDAAKARIDGAR
+1986 KDAAKARINGVR

-2009 DTLTDDEKK
+2009 DGLTVDEQK
-2018 QAQDAYNKAIK
+2018 QAQAAYDKAVK

-2034 AEQAEAAIDNAFD
+2034 AEQAESAIDKSFD

-2052 DLTNDTINSINSTG
+2052 DLTNDAINSINTTG

-2093 TNPRDKAGVDDV
+2093 TNERDKTGVDDV

-2141 GDTDK
+2141 GDASAD
-2146 DNALWDKK
+2146 DALWDKK
-2154 NKANAELA
+2154 NAANKELA
-2162 QELADTTAA
+2162 QELADTTGA

-2245 DAIDQVNKDD
+2245 DAIDKVNKDD

-2400 LGKLSDAVNKA
+2400 LGELSDAVNKA
-2411 NDAADAVA
+2411 DAAADAVA
-2419 KEVGKTPE
+2419 KEVGKTDE
-2427 EQQKLAKQMKDAIE
+2427 EQQKLAKEMKDAIE
-2441 KQRAKAAKN
+2441 KQRAAAAKN

-2456 AADDPLN
+2456 ATDDPLN

-2472 VDAITGLTNDYTAKV
+2472 VDTITGLTNDYTDKV
-2487 DQIKA
+2487 DQIKT

-2502 DLNNLKTDENGNPVL
+2502 DLNKLKTDENDNPVL

-2525 EADIDDAVQTGIS
+2525 EADIDDAVQTGTS
-2538 DIYQASSVDDAKTAE
+2538 NIYQASSVDDAKTAE

-2579 INQYAAAADKTID
+2579 INKYATAAESEIDK
-2592 GFAQTDQNKD
+2592 FVQSDQNKD
-2602 GLPADTITT
+2602 GLPADTITA
-2611 LKAQVEAAKK
+2611 LKKQVEAAKN
-2621 KAISKINAVT
+2621 KAISKINGVT

-2636 SQAKFDE
+2636 SQADFDK

-2681 VVKAKNDKIA
+2681 IVKAKNDAIA
-2691 ELEQKQKDANNDIE
+2691 ELEQKQKDANSDIE

-2740 KGNVKT
+2740 KGNIKT
-2746 PEQVKDEADTIINNT
+2746 PKQVKDEADTIINNT
-2761 VDGFKDPDD
+2761 VNGFDD
-2770 NNKVPGISD
+2770 QDNGGNKVPGISD
-2779 IINNAQLEGA
+2779 IINNAQLDGA

-2804 HDIINGSQL
+2804 HDVINGSQL

-2825 DDAFNTEK
+2825 DDAFNKEK
-2833 STIDAKTN
+2833 SDIDAKTD
-2841 IDDVPKDEDQIGQA
+2841 IKDVPTNKDEIGKV

-2863 TSSDEK
+2863 SD
-2869 NEWFNDEENN
+2869 WFDTEQKN
-2879 ALAGTEGTDGVAGLQ
+2879 ALSGTDGVAGLEAE

-2900 TDTQKAD
+2900 TDKQKAD
-2907 PDYKEYLNDINNA
+2907 YKDYIDDITNA
-2920 ITAIKDAKNIKDASS
+2920 IAAIKDAKNIKDASS

-2950 EQVKTDADKAKGD
+2950 EKVKADANKAESD
-2963 IDKSDLNDTA
+2963 IENSDLNKDA
-2973 KGRLKGDVEKVV
+2973 KDRLKGDVEKVV

-3020 TTIENDFGVGDQD
+3020 STIKDDFGIED
-3033 QSQDVIDANNQISQN
+3033 QSNDVVNANDEISKN

-3077 HVHSTTDEGINS
+3077 HVHSSSQDGINS

-3095 KEISKGAIDDASDI
+3095 KEISKGAIDDAVDI
-3109 AKDKVDHLKH
+3109 AKDKVNHLKH
-3119 EDGSDYTDAD
+3119 EDGTDYTDAD
-3129 KNKIKQQIDKDATD
+3129 KNKINEQIDKDAKD
-3143 AKNKID
+3143 AKDKID
-3149 KADNVTDIDNIRDNG
+3149 KSDNVTDIDNIRDNG

-3174 PSTIDNILHGNN
+3174 TSTIDKILHGDN
-3186 SNDNNGGGGVVAPIQ
+3186 SNNNNNNGNNGGGGIATPIQ
-3201 PANPAKK
+3201 PANPAKN
-3208 PTTTNTSDKD
+3208 PTADNTSNTNKD
-3218 KPNGTND
+3218 DGTKVD
-3225 IDHSSDVTLMHNAY
+3225 MSHSSDVTLMHNAY

-3254 AGSVL
+3254 VGSVL
-3259 TTYGTKTINGK
+3259 TTYGKKTINGK

-3276 DKGANN
+3276 DKGAKN
-3282 KKYYVAVGNVVAAT
+3282 KVYYVAAGNIDHST

-3305 YNQFGKRVKN
+3305 YNQFGKRVKK
-3315 TGVFKKGKL
+3315 TGVYKKGKL
-3324 VKTFGNAVKIRGKKY
+3324 IKTFGAAVKIRGKKY
-3339 FIIDKNR
+3339 FIIGKNR

-3358 TVSTAK
+3358 AAGTAK
-3364 VEVVPTSA
+3364 AEVVPTSA
-3372 VAEKPQTVVEK
+3372 VTEKPQVTVEK

-3391 YDQNGTRANKLIFQ
+3391 YDKNGTRANKLIFQ
-3405 AGSQVGTV
+3405 AGSQVETV

-3476 KINGKRYFITAKGR
+3476 KINGKRYFIISKGR